1 MIKNKWTVK
10 IILLVT
16 VILAGLILCINSI
29 NGIPDA
35 ETNYKEIY
43 SAMLN
48 ANQEDN
54 LNWENETDF
63 EVNRE
68 EIQGGGFQVPKIEGR
83 AIYCTER
90 DVTLAMT
97 SAMWRGES
105 NEYTYYWSTPKV
117 ENIFNPANVDK
128 EGRIWSKELSKN
140 EIDAINS
147 TGDFVNSLDS
157 AIRTRGYYK
166 CSNNHTTISADKAY
180 VITADPCNQWTP
192 RKQIVMWM
200 LQITGGINVDNAE
213 TIIAKLKLDG
223 SKAEFVRSDIEAIK
237 QLYNE
242 AIKYGK
248 FKERVNNA
256 LSNDGNYATNLTDVD
271 NITSEY
277 YTSNSNK
284 YIKVGP
290 YTMKYVNGKY
300 LNEEIIFGGIG
311 GKVDNETLGL
321 YIQNGNQKIKV
332 NKIITDDKIANTKNF
347 RPCEESD
354 PVSGLY
360 VEHTTDFMR
369 PSSEKEFYILI
380 PKTELEADAKL
391 YAHFTWMEAK
401 GEECVKN
408 GISYQISEG
417 SLEKKNRI
425 TRLKP
430 NKDKKIKFEATF
442 TQQLTEFNG
451 ERELKEFTLDLG
463 TVQPPSKEGSY
474 YVSIRKIGEGGKGL
488 EGAEFLINGVSYGT
502 NEDGYIENEDGDILM
517 EQLINASGTETW
529 TVEEK
534 SAPEGYITQPLK
546 IVFNVYKVYNSTT
559 NTYEVDRIEIV
570 SSNSNAKVTFNK
582 ENKTITVQIKNIEK
596 PDPNNPNDL
605 LDTYEIKAK
614 KVDEQGKG
622 LAGAKFNITWPTGK
636 TSEATSNENGD
647 LVISGQ
653 TPILGLNSEEEDH
666 FKIEEIEAP
675 AGYKMING
683 AIEFDVKK
691 EKLITIDGTDKYGI
705 TGIINVN
712 APEGVTIELNGR
724 GEISIVI
731 PNQKDIKLISI
742 GGNVWED
749 AKTGKASLGDGI
761 NSTTNNVDKNLENIK
776 VSLYTEDMKLAELM
790 PADSVTNIYNRINPT
805 LTDANGNYKFEGVD
819 ESKKYYVVFEYDGQV
834 YMPTEYLA
842 KGISGD
848 TIQNYNSVEEML
860 GELTNIG
867 TGRDNGNSGSTGG
880 KNTGTGTNT
889 GSGKNTQTNTEWFE
903 KWKTNSKASELETN
917 TGKNTIEGRQTF
929 NNRFAEIGASPK
941 NYISKNT
948 LGISTYL
955 VEEEGI
961 YYNKSYTRLELMGY
975 TLKKTSK
982 GVAYVQDK
990 IQLVDGYKYNKYG
1003 TLDYDDNG
1011 AITSEWSEGL
1021 ISQKI
1026 KEFIVANGHYP
1037 NEAEKVRIYRSIVGD
1052 MNDDEAW
1059 NKLQF
1064 IEDCKMS
1071 ALTKSP
1077 FNSGIEYYP
1086 TNKNATFGTDLLTNY
1101 VNLGL
1106 WRRQEFNAQLTKD
1119 VVEVTTTSNGN
1130 SLTTPFNSKEKALY
1144 YIKDYMNDYTNAI
1157 KENNGKIN
1165 LAKQYADSQQGIYIN
1180 RLNAQYYYNK
1190 YYDRPIKQSE
1200 YMGQRNLEVEIKY
1213 RITVYNLSQSLETQI
1228 IEVVDYYDD
1237 SLQLTSAVV
1246 NTNGKNISNDKSSAV
1261 SESIY
1266 GQVTEKSFPG
1276 FNKVYIRLQNKQL
1289 ATGEGITIDLT
1300 YKVKRM
1306 ALQGFE
1312 GYINIGEKTNIAEI
1326 NGYKTYYSAN
1336 TSTPN
1341 RHGAIIGNNTTVAG
1355 LIDVN
1360 STPGNLETIEEITN
1374 GVINFEDDSD
1384 KTTATLT
1391 IDDGDDPTPPDSD
1404 TPPDSN
1410 TPIDSTNIISGCVWE
1425 DAKTGKA
1432 SLGNGIRDSGEKRI
1446 AGVKV
1451 ALCTREDKINDQLST
1466 GEKQVDWIQRYNEK
1480 NYNKYTY
1487 KVVKEETTD
1496 QNGEYSFKD
1505 VEKGDYY
1512 VLFGYGLDD
1521 ATVLTNN
1528 KENETNKIL
1537 GKTGSNTKSYN
1548 GQDYKSTIFQA
1559 GFENGYDI
1567 ENVDYDKS
1575 LNEAHVSKAIDDWA
1589 RVEEVNKYSKIQT
1602 NHIAEVLASPTKV
1615 PTYLGEQY
1623 GSDLM
1628 GRLVDELTTNTW
1640 KIAKTQKIKIEGRR
1654 GGEKIENVDLG
1665 LVERPITQ
1673 LQITNNVENVKVTLS
1688 DGSIVF
1694 DATQTAEA
1702 KGNEIKNVIWKS
1714 NRSTTKGITGGFI
1727 QLYLDEELMYGAT
1740 IQITYKMQINKLN
1753 DYVEYEGLEY
1763 YAKGRTNS
1771 ENKVESKA
1779 KKLVCYI
1786 PNKMQF
1792 NKTQSGDWNSITD
1805 INEIIP
1811 AEEKDGENIN
1821 NNLVNYRLKDT
1832 ISSQSNTISKIEADN
1847 INNKYS
1853 NKGYLDNEYLNNNM
1867 LTISQLITKEGAQGG
1882 YECKVEI
1889 VELENAVGRRM
1900 KTSIVGNF
1908 NPANDPVENDEAKAE
1923 NVAVMPPFGIGQVFY
1938 YILTIVIAGM
1948 LVVGIIFIKKKVLVK

>member
-54 LNWENETDF
+54 LNWGNETGF
-63 EVNRE
+63 EVDPDNL
-68 EIQGGGFQVPKIEGR
+68 QSNGFEVPKVEGR

-90 DVTLAMT
+90 GVTLAMN
-97 SAMWRGES
+97 SNMYRGTNTAYS
-105 NEYTYYWSTPKV
+105 YYNWGPKIV
-117 ENIFNPANVDK
+117 SNIFDPAN
-128 EGRIWSKELSKN
+128 GNLWSRKLTDT
-140 EIDAINS
+140 EIRAINNVK
-147 TGDFVNSLDS
+147 DFGLL
-157 AIRTRGYYK
+157 ATIRTRGYYK

-223 SKAEFVRSDIEAIK
+223 SKAKFVRSDIEAIK

-242 AIKYGK
+242 AKAYRR
-248 FKERVNNA
+248 FKNGVNKA
-256 LSNDGNYATNLTDVD
+256 LSNGGSYATNLTDVD
-271 NITSEY
+271 NMTSEY
-277 YTSNSNK
+277 YTSNSNE

-300 LNEEIIFGGIG
+300 KDEKIIFGGIG

-332 NKIITDDKIANTKNF
+332 EKIITNDNERNTKNF

-380 PKTELEADAKL
+380 PKTELEDDAKL

-401 GEECVKN
+401 GEKCVKN
-408 GISYQISEG
+408 GISYQISED
-417 SLEKKNRI
+417 SLKKSNGK
-425 TRLKP
+425 TKLKP
-430 NKDKKIKFEATF
+430 DANNKIEFEATF

-451 ERELKEFTLDLG
+451 ERKLKEFTLDLG

-474 YVSIRKIGEGGKGL
+474 SINMRKIDEKGDGL
-488 EGAEFLINGVSYGT
+488 EGAEFLINGLLTYVSDK
-502 NEDGYIENEDGDILM
+502 DGYILRSH
-517 EQLINASGTETW
+517 QVINASGTETW

-570 SSNSNAKVTFNK
+570 SANSNAKVTFNK
-582 ENKTITVQIKNIEK
+582 ENQTITVQIKNIKANPEN
-596 PDPNNPNDL
+596 PDDL

-614 KVDEQGKG
+614 KVNEQGNG

-653 TPILGLNSEEEDH
+653 TPMLELNSEGEDH

-691 EKLITIDGTDKYGI
+691 EKLIIIDGTDKYGI

-712 APEGVTIELNGR
+712 APEGVTIEINGR

-731 PNQKDIKLISI
+731 PNQKNIKLISI

-903 KWKTNSKASELETN
+903 KWKANSKASELETN

-982 GVAYVQDK
+982 GVTYVQDK

-1026 KEFIVANGHYP
+1026 KEFIVANRHYP

-1052 MNDDEAW
+1052 MNDNEAW

-1119 VVEVTTTSNGN
+1119 VVEVTTTNTKNGN
-1130 SLTTPFNSKEKALY
+1130 SDKTVFNGKTYALDS
-1144 YIKDYMNDYTNAI
+1144 IKDYINDYTNAI
-1157 KENNGKIN
+1157 KDNNGKIN

-1228 IEVVDYYDD
+1228 TEVVDYYDD

-1246 NTNGKNISNDKSSAV
+1246 NTNGKNISKDKSSAV

-1355 LIDVN
+1355 LVDVN

-1391 IDDGDDPTPPDSD
+1391 ITDDPTPPDH
-1404 TPPDSN
+1404 N

-1425 DAKTGKA
+1425 DAKTEKA
-1432 SLGNGIRDSGEKRI
+1432 SLGNGIRDSGEKGI

-1451 ALCTREDKINDQLST
+1451 ALCKKYERNDSTQQAAGDEKLGWIKEYNDK
-1466 GEKQVDWIQRYNEK
+1466 RYNKEYIYK
-1480 NYNKYTY
+1480 SVADEYTTGKDGKYSFE
-1487 KVVKEETTD
+1487 VKE
-1496 QNGEYSFKD
+1496 S
-1505 VEKGDYY
+1505 GDYY

-1521 ATVLTNN
+1521 ATVLTND
-1528 KENETNKIL
+1528 EDNETNKIL

-1640 KIAKTQKIKIEGRR
+1640 KIAKTQKIKIEGRKN
-1654 GGEKIENVDLG
+1654 GEKIENVDLG

-1702 KGNEIKNVIWKS
+1702 TKGNETKNVIWKS

-1740 IQITYKMQINKLN
+1740 IQITYKMQINELN

-1771 ENKVESKA
+1771 GIKVESKA

-1792 NKTQSGDWNSITD
+1792 NKTQSGDWNAITD

-1847 INNKYS
+1847 INNA
-1853 NKGYLDNEYLNNNM
+1853 YLNNNM
-1867 LTISQLITKEGAQGG
+1867 LTISQLITKESAQGG

-1900 KTSIVGNF
+1900 ETSIVGNF

-1923 NVAVMPPFGIGQVFY
+1923 DVAVMPPFGIGQVFY
-1938 YILTIVIAGM
+1938 YVLTIVIAGM

>member
-54 LNWENETDF
+54 LNWGNETGF
-63 EVNRE
+63 EVDPDN
-68 EIQGGGFQVPKIEGR
+68 IQSNGFEVPKVEGR
-83 AIYCTER
+83 AIYCTQR
-90 DVTLAMT
+90 GVSLAMT

-105 NEYTYYWSTPKV
+105 DAYTYYWSKPKV
-117 ENIFNPANVDK
+117 ENIFNPAN
-128 EGRIWSKELSKN
+128 GMWSKTLTDD
-140 EIDAINS
+140 EIKAINNVK
-147 TGDFVNSLDS
+147 DFGLL
-157 AIRTRGYYK
+157 ATIRTRGYYK

-200 LQITGGINVDNAE
+200 LIDGGVNTENAE
-213 TIIAKLKLDG
+213 TIIERLDIDG
-223 SKAEFVRSDIEAIK
+223 GKAQFVRDNVDAIK
-237 QLYNE
+237 QLYYE
-242 AIKYGK
+242 AIAYGK

-277 YTSNSNK
+277 YPSNSK
-284 YIKVGP
+284 EYIKVGP

-300 LNEEIIFGGIG
+300 KDEKIIFGGIG

-332 NKIITDDKIANTKNF
+332 NKIITDDEVNNTKNF
-347 RPCEESD
+347 KPCEESD

-360 VEHTTDFMR
+360 VEHTKTAMK

-401 GEECVKN
+401 GEKCVKN
-408 GISYQISEG
+408 GISYKISED
-417 SLEKKNRI
+417 SLKKINGK
-425 TRLKP
+425 TKLKP
-430 NKDKKIKFEATF
+430 DANKKIEFEATF

-451 ERELKEFTLDLG
+451 ERKLKEFTLDLG

-502 NEDGYIENEDGDILM
+502 NEDGYIENEDEDILM

-790 PADSVTNIYNRINPT
+790 PDDSVTNIYNRINPT

-867 TGRDNGNSGSTGG
+867 TGRDNGNSGSAGG

-903 KWKTNSKASELETN
+903 KWKANSKASEFETN

-1144 YIKDYMNDYTNAI
+1144 YIKYYMNDYTNAI
-1157 KENNGKIN
+1157 KDNNGKIN

-1228 IEVVDYYDD
+1228 TEVVDYYDD

-1246 NTNGKNISNDKSSAV
+1246 NTNGKNISKDKSSAV

-1391 IDDGDDPTPPDSD
+1391 IDDGDDPTPPDS
-1404 TPPDSN
+1404 N
-1410 TPIDSTNIISGCVWE
+1410 TPIDSTNIIDGCVWE
-1425 DAKTGKA
+1425 DNNK
-1432 SLGNGIRDSGEKRI
+1432 NGIRDSGEEKI

-1451 ALCTREDKINDQLST
+1451 ALCTRINDQLGT

-1521 ATVLTNN
+1521 ATILTNN

-1559 GFENGYDI
+1559 NLENGEYDLEKI
-1567 ENVDYDKS
+1567 REYDKN
-1575 LNEAHVSKAIDDWA
+1575 LNDKYVSDAIDDWD
-1589 RVEEVNKYSKIQT
+1589 RVKEVNEYSKIQT

-1640 KIAKTQKIKIEGRR
+1640 KIAKTPKIEVTEVK
-1654 GGEKIENVDLG
+1654 GGERIPNVDLG

-1702 KGNEIKNVIWKS
+1702 TKGNEIKNVIWKS
-1714 NRSTTKGITGGFI
+1714 NRIATKGITGGFI

-1740 IQITYKMQINKLN
+1740 IQIMYKMQINELKN
-1753 DYVEYEGLEY
+1753 YVEYEGLEY
-1763 YAKGRTNS
+1763 YAKDRTNS
-1771 ENKVESKA
+1771 GTKVESGA

-1792 NKTQSGDWNSITD
+1792 NKTQSGNWNAITD

-1811 AEEKDGENIN
+1811 AEEKDDENIN

-1832 ISSQSNTISKIEADN
+1832 ISSQSNTICKIERPDN
-1847 INNKYS
+1847 TEDK
-1853 NKGYLDNEYLNNNM
+1853 KAYLDNDYLNNNM

-1900 KTSIVGNF
+1900 ETSIVGNF

-1938 YILTIVIAGM
+1938 YVLTVVIAGM

>member
-54 LNWENETDF
+54 LNWGNETGF
-63 EVNRE
+63 EVDPDNL
-68 EIQGGGFQVPKIEGR
+68 QSNGFEVPKVEGR

-90 DVTLAMT
+90 GVTLAMN
-97 SAMWRGES
+97 SNMYRGTNTAYS
-105 NEYTYYWSTPKV
+105 YYNWGPKIV
-117 ENIFNPANVDK
+117 SNIFDPAN
-128 EGRIWSKELSKN
+128 GNLWSRKLTDT
-140 EIDAINS
+140 EIRAINNVK
-147 TGDFVNSLDS
+147 DFGLL
-157 AIRTRGYYK
+157 ATIRTRGYYK

-223 SKAEFVRSDIEAIK
+223 SKAKFVRSDIEAIK

-242 AIKYGK
+242 AKAYRR
-248 FKERVNNA
+248 FKNGVNKA
-256 LSNDGNYATNLTDVD
+256 LSNGGSYATNLTDVD
-271 NITSEY
+271 NMTSEY
-277 YTSNSNK
+277 YTSNSNE

-300 LNEEIIFGGIG
+300 KDEKIIFGGIG

-332 NKIITDDKIANTKNF
+332 EKIITNDNERNTKNF

-380 PKTELEADAKL
+380 PKTELEDDAKL

-401 GEECVKN
+401 GEKCVKN
-408 GISYQISEG
+408 GISYQISED
-417 SLEKKNRI
+417 SLKKSNGK
-425 TRLKP
+425 TKLKP
-430 NKDKKIKFEATF
+430 DANNKIEFEATF

-451 ERELKEFTLDLG
+451 ERKLKEFTLDLG

-474 YVSIRKIGEGGKGL
+474 SINMRKI
-488 EGAEFLINGVSYGT
+488 
-502 NEDGYIENEDGDILM
+502 
-517 EQLINASGTETW
+517 
-529 TVEEK
+529 
-534 SAPEGYITQPLK
+534 
-546 IVFNVYKVYNSTT
+546 
-559 NTYEVDRIEIV
+559 
-570 SSNSNAKVTFNK
+570 
-582 ENKTITVQIKNIEK
+582 
-596 PDPNNPNDL
+596 
-605 LDTYEIKAK
+605 
-614 KVDEQGKG
+614 DEQGNG

-653 TPILGLNSEEEDH
+653 TPMLGLNSEGEDH

-790 PADSVTNIYNRINPT
+790 PDDSVTNIYNRINPT

-903 KWKTNSKASELETN
+903 KWKANSKASEYETN
-917 TGKNTIEGRQTF
+917 TGRITIEGRQTF

-1052 MNDDEAW
+1052 MNDNEAW

-1144 YIKDYMNDYTNAI
+1144 NIKDYMNDYTNAI
-1157 KENNGKIN
+1157 KDNNGKIN

-1200 YMGQRNLEVEIKY
+1200 YIGQRNLEVEIKY

-1228 IEVVDYYDD
+1228 TEVVDYYDD

-1246 NTNGKNISNDKSSAV
+1246 NTNGKNISKDKSSAV

-1312 GYINIGEKTNIAEI
+1312 GYVNIGEKTNIAEI

-1355 LIDVN
+1355 LVDVN

-1391 IDDGDDPTPPDSD
+1391 ITDDPTPPDPD
-1404 TPPDSN
+1404 TPPDPN

-1425 DAKTGKA
+1425 DNNK
-1432 SLGNGIRDSGEKRI
+1432 NGIRDSGEEKI

-1451 ALCTREDKINDQLST
+1451 ALCTRINDQLGA

-1496 QNGEYSFKD
+1496 QNGEYRFKD
-1505 VEKGDYY
+1505 VEKGYYY

-1559 GFENGYDI
+1559 NLENGEYDLEKI
-1567 ENVDYDKS
+1567 KEYDKN
-1575 LNEAHVSKAIDDWA
+1575 LNDKYVSDAIDDWE
-1589 RVEEVNKYSKIQT
+1589 RVKEVNEYSKIQT

-1640 KIAKTQKIKIEGRR
+1640 KIAKTPKIEVTEVK
-1654 GGEKIENVDLG
+1654 GGERIPNVDLG
-1665 LVERPITQ
+1665 LVERPKTQ

-1702 KGNEIKNVIWKS
+1702 TKGNETKNVIWKS
-1714 NRSTTKGITGGFI
+1714 NRSATKGITGGFI

-1740 IQITYKMQINKLN
+1740 IQITYKMQINELN

-1771 ENKVESKA
+1771 GIKVESKA

-1792 NKTQSGDWNSITD
+1792 NKTQSGDWNAITD

-1847 INNKYS
+1847 INNA
-1853 NKGYLDNEYLNNNM
+1853 YLNNNM

-1900 KTSIVGNF
+1900 ETSIVGNF

-1923 NVAVMPPFGIGQVFY
+1923 DVAVMPPFGIGQVFY
-1938 YILTIVIAGM
+1938 YVLTIVIAGM

>member
-54 LNWENETDF
+54 LNWGNETGF
-63 EVNRE
+63 EVDPDN
-68 EIQGGGFQVPKIEGR
+68 IQSNGFEVPKVEGR

-90 DVTLAMT
+90 GVTLAMN
-97 SAMWRGES
+97 SNMYRGTNKAYS
-105 NEYTYYWSTPKV
+105 YYNWGPKIV
-117 ENIFNPANVDK
+117 SNIFDPAN
-128 EGRIWSKELSKN
+128 GMWSKTLTDD
-140 EIDAINS
+140 EIEAINNVK
-147 TGDFVNSLDS
+147 DFGLL
-157 AIRTRGYYK
+157 ATIRTRGYYK

-200 LQITGGINVDNAE
+200 LIDGGVNTENAE
-213 TIIAKLKLDG
+213 TIIERLDIDG
-223 SKAEFVRSDIEAIK
+223 GKAQFVRDNVDAIK
-237 QLYNE
+237 QLYYE
-242 AIKYGK
+242 AIAYGK

-277 YTSNSNK
+277 YPSNSK
-284 YIKVGP
+284 EYIKVGP

-300 LNEEIIFGGIG
+300 KDEKIIFGGIG

-332 NKIITDDKIANTKNF
+332 NKIITDDEVNNTKNF
-347 RPCEESD
+347 KPCEESD

-360 VEHTTDFMR
+360 VEHTKTAMK

-401 GEECVKN
+401 GEKCVKN
-408 GISYQISEG
+408 GISYQISED
-417 SLEKKNRI
+417 SLKKSNGK
-425 TRLKP
+425 TKLKP
-430 NKDKKIKFEATF
+430 DANKKIEFEATF

-451 ERELKEFTLDLG
+451 ERKLKEFTLDLG

-474 YVSIRKIGEGGKGL
+474 SINMRKIYEDENGVEHGL
-488 EGAEFLINGVSYGT
+488 EGAKFLINGLLTYVSD
-502 NEDGYIENEDGDILM
+502 EDGYILRGQQI
-517 EQLINASGTETW
+517 INASGTETW

-534 SAPEGYITQPLK
+534 IAPAGYIVQPLK

-570 SSNSNAKVTFNK
+570 SSNSNAEVTFNK
-582 ENKTITVQIKNIEK
+582 EDQTITVKIKNIK
-596 PDPNNPNDL
+596 NPNPDNPDDL
-605 LDTYEIKAK
+605 LNTYKIKAK
-614 KVDEQGKG
+614 KVDEQGNG
-622 LAGAKFNITWPTGK
+622 LAGAKFKITWPTGK

-653 TPILGLNSEEEDH
+653 TPTLLLNSEGEDH

-705 TGIINVN
+705 TIVNVN
-712 APEGVTIELNGR
+712 TPEGVIIGLSGS

-731 PNQKDIKLISI
+731 SNQKDIPLISI

-790 PADSVTNIYNRINPT
+790 PDDSVTNIYNRINPT

-1355 LIDVN
+1355 LVDVN

-1391 IDDGDDPTPPDSD
+1391 ITDDPTPPDPD
-1404 TPPDSN
+1404 TPPDPN

-1505 VEKGDYY
+1505 VKKGDYY

-1521 ATVLTNN
+1521 ATILTNN

-1559 GFENGYDI
+1559 NLENGEYDLEEI
-1567 ENVDYDKS
+1567 KEYDKN
-1575 LNEAHVSKAIDDWA
+1575 LNDKYVSDAIDDWD
-1589 RVEEVNKYSKIQT
+1589 RVKEVNEYSKIQT

-1623 GSDLM
+1623 GSNLM

-1640 KIAKTQKIKIEGRR
+1640 KIAKTPKIEVTEVK
-1654 GGEKIENVDLG
+1654 GGERIPNVDLG

-1702 KGNEIKNVIWKS
+1702 TKNVIWKS
-1714 NRSTTKGITGGFI
+1714 NRIATKGITGGFI

-1740 IQITYKMQINKLN
+1740 IQITYKMQINEKN
-1753 DYVEYEGLEY
+1753 DDYVEYEGLEY

-1771 ENKVESKA
+1771 GIKVESKA

-1832 ISSQSNTISKIEADN
+1832 ISSQSNTISKIEANN
-1847 INNKYS
+1847 IN
-1853 NKGYLDNEYLNNNM
+1853 NEYLNHNM

-1900 KTSIVGNF
+1900 ETSIVGNF
-1908 NPANDPVENDEAKAE
+1908 NPANNPVENDEAKAE
-1923 NVAVMPPFGIGQVFY
+1923 DVAVMPPFGIGQVFY

>member
-54 LNWENETDF
+54 LNWGNETGF
-63 EVNRE
+63 EVDPDNL
-68 EIQGGGFQVPKIEGR
+68 QSNGFEVPKVEGR

-90 DVTLAMT
+90 GVTLAMN
-97 SAMWRGES
+97 SNMYRGTNTAYS
-105 NEYTYYWSTPKV
+105 YYNWGPKIV
-117 ENIFNPANVDK
+117 SNIFDPAN
-128 EGRIWSKELSKN
+128 GMWSKTLTDD
-140 EIDAINS
+140 EIKAINNVK
-147 TGDFVNSLDS
+147 DFGLL
-157 AIRTRGYYK
+157 ATIRTRGYYK

-242 AIKYGK
+242 AKAYRR
-248 FKERVNNA
+248 FKNGVNKA
-256 LSNDGNYATNLTDVD
+256 LSNGGSYATNLTDVD

-277 YTSNSNK
+277 YTSNSNE

-300 LNEEIIFGGIG
+300 KDEKIIFGGIG

-332 NKIITDDKIANTKNF
+332 EKIITNDNERNTKNF
-347 RPCEESD
+347 KPCEESD

-401 GEECVKN
+401 GEKCVKN
-408 GISYQISEG
+408 GISYQISED
-417 SLEKKNRI
+417 SLKKINGK
-425 TRLKP
+425 TKLKP
-430 NKDKKIKFEATF
+430 DANNKIEFEATF

-451 ERELKEFTLDLG
+451 ERKLKEFTLDLG

-474 YVSIRKIGEGGKGL
+474 SINMRKIDENGKGL
-488 EGAEFLINGVSYGT
+488 EGAEFLINGLLTYVSDK
-502 NEDGYIENEDGDILM
+502 DGYILRGH
-517 EQLINASGTETW
+517 QVINASGTETW

-534 SAPEGYITQPLK
+534 SAPVGYIVQPLK

-570 SSNSNAKVTFNK
+570 SSNSNAEVTFNK
-582 ENKTITVQIKNIEK
+582 EDQTITVQIKNIKANPEN
-596 PDPNNPNDL
+596 PDDL

-614 KVDEQGKG
+614 KVNEQGNG

-653 TPILGLNSEEEDH
+653 TPILGLNSEGEDH

-903 KWKTNSKASELETN
+903 KWKANSKASEYETN
-917 TGKNTIEGRQTF
+917 TGRITIEGRQTF

-1052 MNDDEAW
+1052 MNDNEAW

-1144 YIKDYMNDYTNAI
+1144 NIKDYMNDYTNAI
-1157 KENNGKIN
+1157 KDNNGKIN

-1228 IEVVDYYDD
+1228 TEVVDYYDD

-1246 NTNGKNISNDKSSAV
+1246 NTNGKNISKDKSSAV

-1306 ALQGFE
+1306 TLQGFE

-1355 LIDVN
+1355 LVDVN

-1391 IDDGDDPTPPDSD
+1391 ITDDPTPPDPD
-1404 TPPDSN
+1404 TPPDPN
-1410 TPIDSTNIISGCVWE
+1410 TPIYSTNIISGCVWE
-1425 DAKTGKA
+1425 DNNK
-1432 SLGNGIRDSGEKRI
+1432 NGIRDSGEEKI

-1451 ALCTREDKINDQLST
+1451 ALCTRINDQLGT

-1496 QNGEYSFKD
+1496 QNGEYRFKD
-1505 VEKGDYY
+1505 VEKGYYY

-1559 GFENGYDI
+1559 NLENGEYDLEKI
-1567 ENVDYDKS
+1567 KEYDKN
-1575 LNEAHVSKAIDDWA
+1575 LNDKYVSDAIDDWE
-1589 RVEEVNKYSKIQT
+1589 RVKEVNEYSKIQT

-1640 KIAKTQKIKIEGRR
+1640 KIAKTPKIEVTEVKD
-1654 GGEKIENVDLG
+1654 GERIPNVDLG
-1665 LVERPITQ
+1665 LVERPKTQ

-1702 KGNEIKNVIWKS
+1702 TKGNETKNVIWKS

-1740 IQITYKMQINKLN
+1740 IQITYKMQINEKN
-1753 DYVEYEGLEY
+1753 DDYVEYEGLEY

-1771 ENKVESKA
+1771 GIKVESKA

-1792 NKTQSGDWNSITD
+1792 NKTQSGDWNAITD

-1847 INNKYS
+1847 INNA
-1853 NKGYLDNEYLNNNM
+1853 YLNNNM
-1867 LTISQLITKEGAQGG
+1867 LTISQLITKESAQGG

-1900 KTSIVGNF
+1900 ETSIVGNF

-1923 NVAVMPPFGIGQVFY
+1923 DVAVMPPFGIGQVFY
-1938 YILTIVIAGM
+1938 YVLTIVIAGM

>member
-54 LNWENETDF
+54 LNWGNETGF
-63 EVNRE
+63 EVDPDN
-68 EIQGGGFQVPKIEGR
+68 IQSNGFEVPKVEGR
-83 AIYCTER
+83 AIYCTQR

-105 NEYTYYWSTPKV
+105 SAYTYYWSTPKV
-117 ENIFNPANVDK
+117 EDIFNPAN
-128 EGRIWSKELSKN
+128 GNLWSRKLTDT
-140 EIDAINS
+140 EISAINN
-147 TGDFVNSLDS
+147 VNNFGLP
-157 AIRTRGYYK
+157 ATIRTRGYYK

-242 AIKYGK
+242 AKAYRR
-248 FKERVNNA
+248 FKNGVNKA
-256 LSNDGNYATNLTDVD
+256 LSNGGSYATNLTDVD

-277 YTSNSNK
+277 YTSNSNE

-300 LNEEIIFGGIG
+300 KDEKIIFGGIG

-332 NKIITDDKIANTKNF
+332 EKIITNDNERNTKNF
-347 RPCEESD
+347 KPCEESD

-401 GEECVKN
+401 GEKCVKN
-408 GISYQISEG
+408 GISYQISED
-417 SLEKKNRI
+417 SLKKINGK
-425 TRLKP
+425 TKLKP
-430 NKDKKIKFEATF
+430 DANNKIEFEATF

-474 YVSIRKIGEGGKGL
+474 SINIRKIYEDENGVEHGL
-488 EGAEFLINGVSYGT
+488 EGAEFLINGLLTYVSDK
-502 NEDGYIENEDGDILM
+502 DGFILRSH
-517 EQLINASGTETW
+517 QVINASGTETW

-570 SSNSNAKVTFNK
+570 SANSNAKVTFNK
-582 ENKTITVQIKNIEK
+582 EDQTITVQIKNIKANPEN
-596 PDPNNPNDL
+596 PDDL

-614 KVDEQGKG
+614 KVNEQGNG

-653 TPILGLNSEEEDH
+653 TPILGLNSEGEDH

-867 TGRDNGNSGSTGG
+867 TGRDNGNSGSAGG

-903 KWKTNSKASELETN
+903 KWKANSKASEFETN

-1052 MNDDEAW
+1052 MNDNEAW

-1119 VVEVTTTSNGN
+1119 VVEVTTTNTKNGN
-1130 SLTTPFNSKEKALY
+1130 SDKTVFNGKTYALDS
-1144 YIKDYMNDYTNAI
+1144 IKDYINDYTNAI
-1157 KENNGKIN
+1157 KDNNGKIN

-1228 IEVVDYYDD
+1228 TEVVDYYDD

-1246 NTNGKNISNDKSSAV
+1246 NTNGKNISKDKSSAV

-1355 LIDVN
+1355 LVDVN

-1391 IDDGDDPTPPDSD
+1391 ITDDGDDPTPPDN
-1404 TPPDSN
+1404 PNNP
-1410 TPIDSTNIISGCVWE
+1410 TPIDSTNTISGCVWE
-1425 DAKTGKA
+1425 DNNK
-1432 SLGNGIRDSGEKRI
+1432 NGIRDSGEEKI

-1451 ALCTREDKINDQLST
+1451 ALCKKYERDDGTQQVAGDEKLGWIKEYNDKLKLYNKEYIYKSVGEYTT
-1466 GEKQVDWIQRYNEK
+1466 GEDG
-1480 NYNKYTY
+1480 TY
-1487 KVVKEETTD
+1487 SFEVKE
-1496 QNGEYSFKD
+1496 S
-1505 VEKGDYY
+1505 GDYY

-1521 ATVLTNN
+1521 ATVLTND
-1528 KENETNKIL
+1528 EDNETYKVL
-1537 GKTGSNTKSYN
+1537 VERRGKNEKSYN

-1575 LNEAHVSKAIDDWA
+1575 LNEAHVSKAIDDWD
-1589 RVEEVNKYSKIQT
+1589 RVKEVNKYSKIQT

-1740 IQITYKMQINKLN
+1740 IQITYKMQINELN

-1900 KTSIVGNF
+1900 ETSIVGNF

-1938 YILTIVIAGM
+1938 YVLTIVIAGM

>member
-54 LNWENETDF
+54 LNWGNETGF
-63 EVNRE
+63 EVDPDN
-68 EIQGGGFQVPKIEGR
+68 IQGNGFEVPKVEGR
-83 AIYCTER
+83 AIYCTQR
-90 DVTLAMT
+90 RVTLAMT

-105 NEYTYYWSTPKV
+105 NAYTYYWSTPKV
-117 ENIFNPANVDK
+117 ENIFKPANENLWSKKLDDK
-128 EGRIWSKELSKN
+128 EIE
-140 EIDAINS
+140 AINNVENFGASIKS
-147 TGDFVNSLDS
+147 T
-157 AIRTRGYYK
+157 IRTRGYYE
-166 CSNNHTTISADKAY
+166 CGNNHTTISADKAY
-180 VITADPCNQWTP
+180 VITAEPCNQWTP

-200 LQITGGINVDNAE
+200 LIDGGVNTENAE
-213 TIIAKLKLDG
+213 TIIARLDIDG
-223 SKAEFVRSDIEAIK
+223 GKAQFVRDNVDAIK

-332 NKIITDDKIANTKNF
+332 EKIITNDNERNTKNF

-417 SLEKKNRI
+417 SLEKENGI

-430 NKDKKIKFEATF
+430 NKDKKIKFEAAF

-474 YVSIRKIGEGGKGL
+474 SINMRKIYEDENGVEHGL
-488 EGAEFLINGVSYGT
+488 EGAEFLINGLLTYVSDK
-502 NEDGYIENEDGDILM
+502 DGFILRSH
-517 EQLINASGTETW
+517 QVINASGTETW

-570 SSNSNAKVTFNK
+570 SANSNAKVTFNK
-582 ENKTITVQIKNIEK
+582 ENQTITVQIKNIEK

-614 KVDEQGKG
+614 KVNEQGNG

-653 TPILGLNSEEEDH
+653 TPRLGLNSEGEDH

-761 NSTTNNVDKNLENIK
+761 NSTTNNVDKKLENIK

-790 PADSVTNIYNRINPT
+790 PDDSVTNIYNRINPT
-805 LTDANGNYKFEGVD
+805 LTDANGNYKFEGVCVD

-903 KWKTNSKASELETN
+903 KWKANSKASELETN

-1011 AITSEWSEGL
+1011 AITNEWSEGL
-1021 ISQKI
+1021 ISKKI

-1086 TNKNATFGTDLLTNY
+1086 TDKNATFGTDLLTNY

-1119 VVEVTTTSNGN
+1119 VVEVTTTNTKNGN
-1130 SLTTPFNSKEKALY
+1130 SDKTVFNGKTYALDS
-1144 YIKDYMNDYTNAI
+1144 IKDYMNDYTNAI
-1157 KENNGKIN
+1157 NNSGKIN
-1165 LAKQYADSQQGIYIN
+1165 LAKQYADSQRGIYIN

-1190 YYDRPIKQSE
+1190 YYDRPIMSQTDL
-1200 YMGQRNLEVEIKY
+1200 NVEIKY
-1213 RITVYNLSQSLETQI
+1213 RITIYNLSQSLETQI

-1237 SLQLTSAVV
+1237 SLFLKSAVV
-1246 NTNGKNISNDKSSAV
+1246 NTDGKNISNDKSSAKP
-1261 SESIY
+1261 ESKY
-1266 GQVTEKSFPG
+1266 GPVTEKSFAG
-1276 FNKVYIRLQNKQL
+1276 FNKAYIRLQNKQL
-1289 ATGEGITIDLT
+1289 ATGEAITIDLT
-1300 YKVKRM
+1300 YEVKRM
-1306 ALQGFE
+1306 ALQGFQ
-1312 GYINIGEKTNIAEI
+1312 GYVNIGEKTNIAEI
-1326 NGYKTYYSAN
+1326 NGYKTYYSEN

-1341 RHGAIIGNNTTVAG
+1341 RHGEIIGNNTTVAG

-1391 IDDGDDPTPPDSD
+1391 ITDDGDDPTPPD
-1404 TPPDSN
+1404 PN
-1410 TPIDSTNIISGCVWE
+1410 TPIDSTNTISGCVWE
-1425 DAKTGKA
+1425 DNNK
-1432 SLGNGIRDSGEKRI
+1432 NGIRDSGEEKEKI

-1451 ALCTREDKINDQLST
+1451 ALCKKYERNDSTQQAAGDEKLGWIKEYNDKRYNKEYIYKSVADEYTT
-1466 GEKQVDWIQRYNEK
+1466 GEDG
-1480 NYNKYTY
+1480 KYSFE
-1487 KVVKEETTD
+1487 VKE
-1496 QNGEYSFKD
+1496 S
-1505 VEKGDYY
+1505 GDYY

-1640 KIAKTQKIKIEGRR
+1640 KIAKTQKIKIEGRKN
-1654 GGEKIENVDLG
+1654 GEKIENVDLG

-1702 KGNEIKNVIWKS
+1702 TKGNETKNVIWKS

-1740 IQITYKMQINKLN
+1740 IQITYKMQINELN

-1771 ENKVESKA
+1771 GIKVESKA

-1792 NKTQSGDWNSITD
+1792 NKTQSGDWNAITD

-1847 INNKYS
+1847 INNA
-1853 NKGYLDNEYLNNNM
+1853 YLNNNM
-1867 LTISQLITKEGAQGG
+1867 LTISQLITKESAQGG

-1900 KTSIVGNF
+1900 ETSIVGNF

-1923 NVAVMPPFGIGQVFY
+1923 DVAVMPPFGIGQVFY
-1938 YILTIVIAGM
+1938 YVLTIVIAGM

>member
-54 LNWENETDF
+54 LNWGNETGF
-63 EVNRE
+63 EVDPDNM
-68 EIQGGGFQVPKIEGR
+68 QSNGFEVPKVEGR

-90 DVTLAMT
+90 GVTLAMN
-97 SAMWRGES
+97 SNMYRGTNTAYS
-105 NEYTYYWSTPKV
+105 YYNWGPKIV
-117 ENIFNPANVDK
+117 SNIFDPAN
-128 EGRIWSKELSKN
+128 GNLWSRELTDT
-140 EIDAINS
+140 EISAINNVK
-147 TGDFVNSLDS
+147 DFGLL
-157 AIRTRGYYK
+157 ATIRTRGYYK

-242 AIKYGK
+242 AKAYRR
-248 FKERVNNA
+248 FKNGVNKA
-256 LSNDGNYATNLTDVD
+256 LSNGGSYATNLTDVD

-277 YTSNSNK
+277 YTSNSNE

-300 LNEEIIFGGIG
+300 KDEKIIFGGIG

-332 NKIITDDKIANTKNF
+332 EKIITNDNERNTKNF

-380 PKTELEADAKL
+380 PKTELEDDAKL

-401 GEECVKN
+401 GEKCVKN
-408 GISYQISEG
+408 GISYQISED
-417 SLEKKNRI
+417 SLKKSNGK
-425 TRLKP
+425 TKLKP
-430 NKDKKIKFEATF
+430 DANKKIEFEATF

-451 ERELKEFTLDLG
+451 ERKLKEFTLDLG

-474 YVSIRKIGEGGKGL
+474 SINMRKIDEKGDGL
-488 EGAEFLINGVSYGT
+488 EGAEFLINGLLTYVSDK
-502 NEDGYIENEDGDILM
+502 DGYILRSH
-517 EQLINASGTETW
+517 QVINASGTETW

-582 ENKTITVQIKNIEK
+582 ENQTITVQIKNIKANPEN
-596 PDPNNPNDL
+596 PDDL

-614 KVDEQGKG
+614 KVNEQGNG

-653 TPILGLNSEEEDH
+653 TPMLGLNSEGEDH

-790 PADSVTNIYNRINPT
+790 PDDSVTNIYNRINPT

-848 TIQNYNSVEEML
+848 TIQNYNSVEEIL

-903 KWKTNSKASELETN
+903 KWKANSKASEYETN
-917 TGKNTIEGRQTF
+917 TGRITIEGRQTF

-1052 MNDDEAW
+1052 MNDNEAW

-1144 YIKDYMNDYTNAI
+1144 NIKDYMNDYTNAI
-1157 KENNGKIN
+1157 KDNNGKIN

-1228 IEVVDYYDD
+1228 TEVVDYYDD

-1246 NTNGKNISNDKSSAV
+1246 NTNGKNISKDKSSAV

-1355 LIDVN
+1355 LVDVN

-1391 IDDGDDPTPPDSD
+1391 ITDDPTPPD
-1404 TPPDSN
+1404 PN

-1425 DAKTGKA
+1425 DNNK
-1432 SLGNGIRDSGEKRI
+1432 NGIRDLGEEKI

-1451 ALCTREDKINDQLST
+1451 ALCTRINDQLDT

-1521 ATVLTNN
+1521 ATILTNN

-1559 GFENGYDI
+1559 NLENGEYDLEKI
-1567 ENVDYDKS
+1567 REYDKN
-1575 LNEAHVSKAIDDWA
+1575 LNDKYVSDAIDDWD
-1589 RVEEVNKYSKIQT
+1589 RVKEVNEYSKIQT

-1640 KIAKTQKIKIEGRR
+1640 KIAKTPKIEVTEVK
-1654 GGEKIENVDLG
+1654 GGERIPNVDLG

-1702 KGNEIKNVIWKS
+1702 TKGNEIKNVIWKS
-1714 NRSTTKGITGGFI
+1714 NRIATKGITGGFI

-1740 IQITYKMQINKLN
+1740 IQIMYKMQINELKN
-1753 DYVEYEGLEY
+1753 YVEYEGLEY
-1763 YAKGRTNS
+1763 YAKDRTNS
-1771 ENKVESKA
+1771 GTKVESGA

-1792 NKTQSGDWNSITD
+1792 NKTQSGNWNAITD

-1811 AEEKDGENIN
+1811 AEEKDDENIN

-1832 ISSQSNTISKIEADN
+1832 ISSQSNTICKIERPDN
-1847 INNKYS
+1847 TEDK
-1853 NKGYLDNEYLNNNM
+1853 KAYLDNDYLNNNM

-1900 KTSIVGNF
+1900 ETSIVGNF

-1938 YILTIVIAGM
+1938 YVLTVVIAGM

>member
-35 ETNYKEIY
+35 ETNYKEVY

-54 LNWENETDF
+54 LNWGNETGF
-63 EVNRE
+63 EVDPDN
-68 EIQGGGFQVPKIEGR
+68 IQSNGFEVPKVEGR

-90 DVTLAMT
+90 GVTLAMN
-97 SAMWRGES
+97 SNMYRGTNKAYS
-105 NEYTYYWSTPKV
+105 YYNWGPKIV
-117 ENIFNPANVDK
+117 SNIFDPAN
-128 EGRIWSKELSKN
+128 GMWSKTLTDD
-140 EIDAINS
+140 EIEAINNVK
-147 TGDFVNSLDS
+147 DFGLL
-157 AIRTRGYYK
+157 ATIRTRGYYK

-200 LQITGGINVDNAE
+200 LIDGGVNTENAE
-213 TIIAKLKLDG
+213 TIIERLDIDG
-223 SKAEFVRSDIEAIK
+223 GKAQFVRDNVDAIK
-237 QLYNE
+237 QLYYE
-242 AIKYGK
+242 AIAYGK

-277 YTSNSNK
+277 YPSNSK
-284 YIKVGP
+284 EYIKVGP

-300 LNEEIIFGGIG
+300 KDEKIIFGGIG

-332 NKIITDDKIANTKNF
+332 NKIITDDEVNNTKNF
-347 RPCEESD
+347 KPCEESD

-360 VEHTTDFMR
+360 VEHTKTAMK

-401 GEECVKN
+401 GEKCVKN
-408 GISYQISEG
+408 GISYQISED
-417 SLEKKNRI
+417 SLKKSNGK
-425 TRLKP
+425 TKLKP
-430 NKDKKIKFEATF
+430 DANKKIEFEATF

-451 ERELKEFTLDLG
+451 ERKLKEFTLDLG

-474 YVSIRKIGEGGKGL
+474 SINMRKIYEDENGVEHGL
-488 EGAEFLINGVSYGT
+488 EGAEFLINGLLTYVSD
-502 NEDGYIENEDGDILM
+502 EDGYILRGQQI
-517 EQLINASGTETW
+517 INASGTETW

-534 SAPEGYITQPLK
+534 IAPAGYIVQPLK

-570 SSNSNAKVTFNK
+570 SSNSNAEVTFNK
-582 ENKTITVQIKNIEK
+582 EDQTITVKIKNIK
-596 PDPNNPNDL
+596 NPNPDNPDDL
-605 LDTYEIKAK
+605 LNTYKIKAK
-614 KVDEQGKG
+614 KVDEQGNG
-622 LAGAKFNITWPTGK
+622 LAGAKFKITWPTGK

-653 TPILGLNSEEEDH
+653 TPTLLLNSEGEDH

-705 TGIINVN
+705 TIVNVN
-712 APEGVTIELNGR
+712 TPEGVIIGLSGS

-731 PNQKDIKLISI
+731 SNQKDIPLISI

-790 PADSVTNIYNRINPT
+790 PDDSVTNIYNRINPT

-903 KWKTNSKASELETN
+903 KWKANSKASELETN

-990 IQLVDGYKYNKYG
+990 IQLVDGYKYNQYG

-1228 IEVVDYYDD
+1228 TEVVDYYDD

-1306 ALQGFE
+1306 ALQGFG
-1312 GYINIGEKTNIAEI
+1312 GYINIGEKNNIAEI

-1355 LIDVN
+1355 LVDVN

-1391 IDDGDDPTPPDSD
+1391 IDDGDDPT
-1404 TPPDSN
+1404 TPDSN
-1410 TPIDSTNIISGCVWE
+1410 TPIDSTNIIDGCVWE
-1425 DAKTGKA
+1425 DNNK
-1432 SLGNGIRDSGEKRI
+1432 NGIRDLGEEKI

-1521 ATVLTNN
+1521 ATILTNN

-1559 GFENGYDI
+1559 NLENGEYDLEKI
-1567 ENVDYDKS
+1567 KEYDKN
-1575 LNEAHVSKAIDDWA
+1575 LNDKYVSDAIDDWG
-1589 RVEEVNKYSKIQT
+1589 RVKEVNEYSKIQT

-1640 KIAKTQKIKIEGRR
+1640 KIAKTPKIEVTEVK
-1654 GGEKIENVDLG
+1654 GGERIPNVDLG

-1702 KGNEIKNVIWKS
+1702 TKNVIWKS
-1714 NRSTTKGITGGFI
+1714 NRIATKGITGGFI

-1740 IQITYKMQINKLN
+1740 IQITYKMQINEKN
-1753 DYVEYEGLEY
+1753 DDYVEYEGLEY

-1771 ENKVESKA
+1771 GIKVESKA

-1832 ISSQSNTISKIEADN
+1832 ISSQSNTISKIEANN
-1847 INNKYS
+1847 IN
-1853 NKGYLDNEYLNNNM
+1853 NEYLNHNM

-1900 KTSIVGNF
+1900 ETSIVGNF
-1908 NPANDPVENDEAKAE
+1908 NPANNPVENDEAKAE
-1923 NVAVMPPFGIGQVFY
+1923 DVAVMPPFGIGQVFY

>member
-54 LNWENETDF
+54 LNWGNETGF
-63 EVNRE
+63 EVDPDNL
-68 EIQGGGFQVPKIEGR
+68 QSNGFEVPKVEGR

-90 DVTLAMT
+90 GVTLAMN
-97 SAMWRGES
+97 SNMYRGTNTAYS
-105 NEYTYYWSTPKV
+105 YYNWGPKIV
-117 ENIFNPANVDK
+117 SNIFDPAN
-128 EGRIWSKELSKN
+128 GMWSKTLTDD
-140 EIDAINS
+140 EIKAINNVK
-147 TGDFVNSLDS
+147 DFGLL
-157 AIRTRGYYK
+157 ATIRTRGYYK

-242 AIKYGK
+242 AKAYRR
-248 FKERVNNA
+248 FKNGVNKA
-256 LSNDGNYATNLTDVD
+256 LSNGGSYATNLTDVD

-277 YTSNSNK
+277 YTSNSNE

-300 LNEEIIFGGIG
+300 KDEKIIFGGIG

-332 NKIITDDKIANTKNF
+332 EKIITNDNERNTKNF
-347 RPCEESD
+347 KPCEESD

-401 GEECVKN
+401 GEKCVKN
-408 GISYQISEG
+408 GISYQISKD
-417 SLEKKNRI
+417 SLKKINGK
-425 TRLKP
+425 TKLKP
-430 NKDKKIKFEATF
+430 DANNKIEFEATF

-451 ERELKEFTLDLG
+451 ERKLKEFTLDLG

-474 YVSIRKIGEGGKGL
+474 SINMRKIDENGKGL
-488 EGAEFLINGVSYGT
+488 EGAEFLINGLLTYVSDK
-502 NEDGYIENEDGDILM
+502 DGYILRGH
-517 EQLINASGTETW
+517 QVINASGTETW

-534 SAPEGYITQPLK
+534 SAPVGYIVQPLK

-570 SSNSNAKVTFNK
+570 SSNSNAEVTFNK
-582 ENKTITVQIKNIEK
+582 EDQTITVQIKNIKANPEN
-596 PDPNNPNDL
+596 PDDL

-614 KVDEQGKG
+614 KVNEQGNG

-653 TPILGLNSEEEDH
+653 TPILGLNSEGEDH

-903 KWKTNSKASELETN
+903 KWKANSKASEYETN
-917 TGKNTIEGRQTF
+917 TGRITIEGRQTF

-1052 MNDDEAW
+1052 MNDNEAW

-1144 YIKDYMNDYTNAI
+1144 NIKDYMNDYTNAI
-1157 KENNGKIN
+1157 KDNNGKIN

-1228 IEVVDYYDD
+1228 TEVVDYYDD

-1246 NTNGKNISNDKSSAV
+1246 NTNGKNISKDKSSAV

-1306 ALQGFE
+1306 TLQGFE

-1355 LIDVN
+1355 LVDVN

-1391 IDDGDDPTPPDSD
+1391 ITDDPTPPDPD

-1425 DAKTGKA
+1425 DNNK
-1432 SLGNGIRDSGEKRI
+1432 NGIRDSGEDRI

-1451 ALCTREDKINDQLST
+1451 ALCKKYERNDSTQQAAGDEKLGWIKEYNDKRYNKEYIYKSVADEYTT
-1466 GEKQVDWIQRYNEK
+1466 GEDG
-1480 NYNKYTY
+1480 KYSFE
-1487 KVVKEETTD
+1487 VKE
-1496 QNGEYSFKD
+1496 S
-1505 VEKGDYY
+1505 GDYY

-1548 GQDYKSTIFQA
+1548 GQDYKSTIFQE

-1575 LNEAHVSKAIDDWA
+1575 LNKAHVSKAIDDWA

-1623 GSDLM
+1623 GSNLM
-1628 GRLVDELTTNTW
+1628 GGLVDELTTNTW
-1640 KIAKTQKIKIEGRR
+1640 KIAKTQKIKIEGRKN
-1654 GGEKIENVDLG
+1654 GEKIENVDLG
-1665 LVERPITQ
+1665 LVERPKTQ

-1702 KGNEIKNVIWKS
+1702 TKGNETKNVIWKS

-1740 IQITYKMQINKLN
+1740 IQITYKMQINELN

-1771 ENKVESKA
+1771 GIKVESKA

-1792 NKTQSGDWNSITD
+1792 NKTQSGDWNAITD

-1847 INNKYS
+1847 INNA
-1853 NKGYLDNEYLNNNM
+1853 YLNNNM
-1867 LTISQLITKEGAQGG
+1867 LTISQLITKESAQGG

-1900 KTSIVGNF
+1900 ETSIVGNF

-1923 NVAVMPPFGIGQVFY
+1923 DVTVMPPFGIGQVFY

>member
-54 LNWENETDF
+54 LNWGNETGF
-63 EVNRE
+63 EVDPDN
-68 EIQGGGFQVPKIEGR
+68 IQSNGFEVPKVEGR
-83 AIYCTER
+83 AIYCTQR

-105 NEYTYYWSTPKV
+105 SAYTYYWSTPKV
-117 ENIFNPANVDK
+117 EDIFNPAN
-128 EGRIWSKELSKN
+128 GNLWSRKLTDT
-140 EIDAINS
+140 EIRAINN
-147 TGDFVNSLDS
+147 VNNFGLP
-157 AIRTRGYYK
+157 ATIRTRGYYK

-242 AIKYGK
+242 AKAYGR
-248 FKERVNNA
+248 FKNGVNKA
-256 LSNDGNYATNLTDVD
+256 LSNGGSYATNLTDVD

-277 YTSNSNK
+277 YTSNSNE

-300 LNEEIIFGGIG
+300 KDEKIIFGGIG

-332 NKIITDDKIANTKNF
+332 EKIITNDNERNTKNF
-347 RPCEESD
+347 KPCEESD

-380 PKTELEADAKL
+380 PKTELEDDAKL

-401 GEECVKN
+401 GEKCVKN
-408 GISYQISEG
+408 GISYQISED
-417 SLEKKNRI
+417 SLKKSNGK
-425 TRLKP
+425 TKLKP
-430 NKDKKIKFEATF
+430 DANKKIEFEATF

-451 ERELKEFTLDLG
+451 ERKLKEFTLDLG

-474 YVSIRKIGEGGKGL
+474 SINMRKIDEKGDGL
-488 EGAEFLINGVSYGT
+488 EGAEFLINGLLTYVSDK
-502 NEDGYIENEDGDILM
+502 DGYILRSH
-517 EQLINASGTETW
+517 QVINASGTETW

-534 SAPEGYITQPLK
+534 STPEGYITQPLK

-570 SSNSNAKVTFNK
+570 SANSNAKVTFNK
-582 ENKTITVQIKNIEK
+582 ENQTITVQIKNIKANPEN
-596 PDPNNPNDL
+596 PDDL

-614 KVDEQGKG
+614 KVNEQGNG

-653 TPILGLNSEEEDH
+653 IPILGLNSEGEDH

-903 KWKTNSKASELETN
+903 KWKANSKASEFETN

-1026 KEFIVANGHYP
+1026 KEFIVANRHYP

-1052 MNDDEAW
+1052 MNDNEAW

-1119 VVEVTTTSNGN
+1119 VVEVTTTNTKNGN
-1130 SLTTPFNSKEKALY
+1130 SDKTVFNGKTYALDS
-1144 YIKDYMNDYTNAI
+1144 IKDYINDYTNAI
-1157 KENNGKIN
+1157 KDNNGKIN

-1228 IEVVDYYDD
+1228 TEVVDYYDD

-1355 LIDVN
+1355 LVDVN
-1360 STPGNLETIEEITN
+1360 STPGNLETMEEITN

-1391 IDDGDDPTPPDSD
+1391 ITDDGDDPTPPDN
-1404 TPPDSN
+1404 PNNP
-1410 TPIDSTNIISGCVWE
+1410 TPIDSTNTISGCVWE
-1425 DAKTGKA
+1425 DNNK
-1432 SLGNGIRDSGEKRI
+1432 NGIRDSGEEKI

-1451 ALCTREDKINDQLST
+1451 ALCTRINDQLGT

-1505 VEKGDYY
+1505 VEKGYYY

-1559 GFENGYDI
+1559 NLENGEYDLEKI
-1567 ENVDYDKS
+1567 KEYDKN
-1575 LNEAHVSKAIDDWA
+1575 LNDKYVSDAIDDWE
-1589 RVEEVNKYSKIQT
+1589 RVKEVNEYSKIQT

-1628 GRLVDELTTNTW
+1628 GKLVDELTTNTW
-1640 KIAKTQKIKIEGRR
+1640 KIAKTPKIEVKEVKS
-1654 GGEKIENVDLG
+1654 GERIPNVDLG
-1665 LVERPITQ
+1665 LVERPKTQ

-1702 KGNEIKNVIWKS
+1702 TKGNETKNVIWKS
-1714 NRSTTKGITGGFI
+1714 NRSATKGITGGFI

-1740 IQITYKMQINKLN
+1740 IQITYKMQINELN

-1786 PNKMQF
+1786 PNKMQL
-1792 NKTQSGDWNSITD
+1792 NETGNWKTTNIDT
-1805 INEIIP
+1805 IID
-1811 AEEKDGENIN
+1811 K
-1821 NNLVNYRLKDT
+1821 NLVNDKLKDT

-1847 INNKYS
+1847 INNA
-1853 NKGYLDNEYLNNNM
+1853 YLNNNM
-1867 LTISQLITKEGAQGG
+1867 LTISQLITKESAQGG

-1900 KTSIVGNF
+1900 ETSIVGNF

-1923 NVAVMPPFGIGQVFY
+1923 DVTVMPPFGIGQVFY

>member
-54 LNWENETDF
+54 LNWGNETGF
-63 EVNRE
+63 EVNPDN
-68 EIQGGGFQVPKIEGR
+68 IQSNGFEVPKVEGR
-83 AIYCTER
+83 AIYCTQR

-105 NEYTYYWSTPKV
+105 SAYTYYWSTPKV
-117 ENIFNPANVDK
+117 EDIFNPAN
-128 EGRIWSKELSKN
+128 GNLWSRKLTDT
-140 EIDAINS
+140 EISAINN
-147 TGDFVNSLDS
+147 VNNFGLP
-157 AIRTRGYYK
+157 ATIRTRGYYK

-223 SKAEFVRSDIEAIK
+223 SKAQFVRDNVDAIK

-332 NKIITDDKIANTKNF
+332 NKIITDDKITNTKNF
-347 RPCEESD
+347 KPCEESD

-417 SLEKKNRI
+417 SLEKENEI

-430 NKDKKIKFEATF
+430 NKDKKIKFEAAF

-474 YVSIRKIGEGGKGL
+474 SINMRKIYEDENGVEHGL
-488 EGAEFLINGVSYGT
+488 EGAEFLINGLLTYVSDK
-502 NEDGYIENEDGDILM
+502 DGYILRSH
-517 EQLINASGTETW
+517 QVINASGTETW

-570 SSNSNAKVTFNK
+570 SANSNAKVTFNK
-582 ENKTITVQIKNIEK
+582 ENQTITVQIKNIKANPEN
-596 PDPNNPNDL
+596 PDDL
-605 LDTYEIKAK
+605 LDTYEIKAR
-614 KVDEQGKG
+614 KVNEQGNG

-653 TPILGLNSEEEDH
+653 TPTLLLNSEGEDH

-903 KWKTNSKASELETN
+903 KWKANSKASELETN

-1052 MNDDEAW
+1052 MNDNEAW

-1119 VVEVTTTSNGN
+1119 VVEVTTTNTKNGN
-1130 SLTTPFNSKEKALY
+1130 SDKTVFNGKTYALDS
-1144 YIKDYMNDYTNAI
+1144 IKDYINDYTNAI
-1157 KENNGKIN
+1157 KDNNGKIN

-1200 YMGQRNLEVEIKY
+1200 YIGQRNLEVEIKY

-1228 IEVVDYYDD
+1228 TEVVDYYDD

-1246 NTNGKNISNDKSSAV
+1246 NTNGKNISKDKSSAV

-1312 GYINIGEKTNIAEI
+1312 GYVNIGEKTNIAEI

-1341 RHGAIIGNNTTVAG
+1341 RHGAVIGNNTTVAG
-1355 LIDVN
+1355 LVDVN

-1391 IDDGDDPTPPDSD
+1391 ITDDPTPPDPD
-1404 TPPDSN
+1404 TPPDPN

-1425 DAKTGKA
+1425 DNNK
-1432 SLGNGIRDSGEKRI
+1432 NGIRDSGEEKI

-1451 ALCTREDKINDQLST
+1451 ALCKKYERNDSTQQAAGDEKLGWIKEYNDK
-1466 GEKQVDWIQRYNEK
+1466 RYNKEYIYK
-1480 NYNKYTY
+1480 SVADEYTTGKDGKYSFE
-1487 KVVKEETTD
+1487 VKE
-1496 QNGEYSFKD
+1496 S
-1505 VEKGDYY
+1505 GDYY

-1521 ATVLTNN
+1521 ATVLTND
-1528 KENETNKIL
+1528 EDNETNKIL

-1640 KIAKTQKIKIEGRR
+1640 KIAKTQKIKIEGRKN
-1654 GGEKIENVDLG
+1654 GEKIENVDLG

-1702 KGNEIKNVIWKS
+1702 TKGNETKNVIWKS

-1727 QLYLDEELMYGAT
+1727 QLYLDKELMYGAT
-1740 IQITYKMQINKLN
+1740 IQITYKMQINELN

-1771 ENKVESKA
+1771 GIKVESKA

-1792 NKTQSGDWNSITD
+1792 NKTQSGDWNAITD

-1847 INNKYS
+1847 INNA
-1853 NKGYLDNEYLNNNM
+1853 YLNNNM
-1867 LTISQLITKEGAQGG
+1867 LTISQLITKESAQGG

-1900 KTSIVGNF
+1900 ETSIVGNF

-1923 NVAVMPPFGIGQVFY
+1923 DVAVMPPFGIGQVFY
-1938 YILTIVIAGM
+1938 YVLTIVIAGM

>member
-54 LNWENETDF
+54 LNWGNETGF
-63 EVNRE
+63 EVDPDN
-68 EIQGGGFQVPKIEGR
+68 IQSNGFEVPKVEGR
-83 AIYCTER
+83 AIYCTQR
-90 DVTLAMT
+90 GVSLAMT

-105 NEYTYYWSTPKV
+105 DAYTYYWSKPKV
-117 ENIFNPANVDK
+117 ENIFNPAN
-128 EGRIWSKELSKN
+128 GMWSKTLTDD
-140 EIDAINS
+140 EIKAINNVK
-147 TGDFVNSLDS
+147 DFGLL
-157 AIRTRGYYK
+157 ATIRTRGYYK

-200 LQITGGINVDNAE
+200 LIDGGVNTENAE
-213 TIIAKLKLDG
+213 TIIERLDIDG
-223 SKAEFVRSDIEAIK
+223 GKAQFVRDNVDAIK
-237 QLYNE
+237 QLYYE
-242 AIKYGK
+242 AIAYGK

-277 YTSNSNK
+277 YPSNSK
-284 YIKVGP
+284 EYIKVGP

-300 LNEEIIFGGIG
+300 KDEKIIFGGIG

-332 NKIITDDKIANTKNF
+332 NKIITDDEVNNTKNF
-347 RPCEESD
+347 KPCEESD

-360 VEHTTDFMR
+360 VEHTKTAMK

-401 GEECVKN
+401 GEKCVKN
-408 GISYQISEG
+408 GISYKISED
-417 SLEKKNRI
+417 SLKKINGK
-425 TRLKP
+425 TKLKP
-430 NKDKKIKFEATF
+430 DANKKIEFEATF

-451 ERELKEFTLDLG
+451 ERKLKEFTLDLG

-653 TPILGLNSEEEDH
+653 TPILGLNSEGEDH

-790 PADSVTNIYNRINPT
+790 PDDSVTNIYNRINPT

-867 TGRDNGNSGSTGG
+867 TGRDNGNSGSAGG

-903 KWKTNSKASELETN
+903 KWKANSKASEFETN

-1130 SLTTPFNSKEKALY
+1130 SLTTPFNNKEKALY
-1144 YIKDYMNDYTNAI
+1144 NIKDYMNDYTNAI
-1157 KENNGKIN
+1157 KDNNGKIN

-1200 YMGQRNLEVEIKY
+1200 YIGQRNLEVEIKY

-1228 IEVVDYYDD
+1228 TEVVDYYDD

-1246 NTNGKNISNDKSSAV
+1246 NTNGKNISKDKSSAV

-1312 GYINIGEKTNIAEI
+1312 GYVNIGEKTNIAEI

-1355 LIDVN
+1355 LVDVN

-1391 IDDGDDPTPPDSD
+1391 ITDDPTPPDPD
-1404 TPPDSN
+1404 TPPDPN

-1425 DAKTGKA
+1425 DNNK
-1432 SLGNGIRDSGEKRI
+1432 NGIRDSGEEKI

-1451 ALCTREDKINDQLST
+1451 ALCTRINDQLDT

-1496 QNGEYSFKD
+1496 QNGEYRFKD
-1505 VEKGDYY
+1505 VEKGYYY

-1559 GFENGYDI
+1559 NLENGEYDLEKI
-1567 ENVDYDKS
+1567 KEYDKN
-1575 LNEAHVSKAIDDWA
+1575 LNDKYVSDAIDDWE
-1589 RVEEVNKYSKIQT
+1589 RVKEVNEYSKIQT

-1640 KIAKTQKIKIEGRR
+1640 KIAKTPKIEVTEVK
-1654 GGEKIENVDLG
+1654 GGERIPNVDLG
-1665 LVERPITQ
+1665 LVERPKTQ

-1702 KGNEIKNVIWKS
+1702 TKGNETKNVIWKS
-1714 NRSTTKGITGGFI
+1714 NRSATKGITGGFI
-1727 QLYLDEELMYGAT
+1727 QLYLDKELMYGAT
-1740 IQITYKMQINKLN
+1740 IQITYKMQINELN

-1771 ENKVESKA
+1771 GIKVESKA

-1792 NKTQSGDWNSITD
+1792 NKTQSGDWNAITD

-1847 INNKYS
+1847 INNA
-1853 NKGYLDNEYLNNNM
+1853 YLNNNM

-1900 KTSIVGNF
+1900 ETSIVGNF

-1923 NVAVMPPFGIGQVFY
+1923 DVAVMPPFGIGQVFY
-1938 YILTIVIAGM
+1938 YVLTIVIAGM

>member
-35 ETNYKEIY
+35 ETNYKEVY

-54 LNWENETDF
+54 LNWGNETGF
-63 EVNRE
+63 EVDPDN
-68 EIQGGGFQVPKIEGR
+68 IQSNGFEVPKVEGR
-83 AIYCTER
+83 AIYCTQR

-105 NEYTYYWSTPKV
+105 SAYTYYWSTPKV
-117 ENIFNPANVDK
+117 EDIFNPAN
-128 EGRIWSKELSKN
+128 GNLWSRELTDT
-140 EIDAINS
+140 EISAINN
-147 TGDFVNSLDS
+147 VNNFGLP
-157 AIRTRGYYK
+157 ATIRTRGYYK

-242 AIKYGK
+242 AKAYGR
-248 FKERVNNA
+248 FKNGVNKA
-256 LSNDGNYATNLTDVD
+256 LSNGGSYATNLTDVD

-277 YTSNSNK
+277 YTSNSNE

-300 LNEEIIFGGIG
+300 KDEKIIFGGIG

-332 NKIITDDKIANTKNF
+332 EKIITNDNERNTKNF
-347 RPCEESD
+347 KPCEESD

-380 PKTELEADAKL
+380 PKTELEDDAKL

-401 GEECVKN
+401 GEKCVKN
-408 GISYQISEG
+408 GISYQISED
-417 SLEKKNRI
+417 SLKKSNGK
-425 TRLKP
+425 TKLKP
-430 NKDKKIKFEATF
+430 DANKKIEFEATF

-451 ERELKEFTLDLG
+451 ERKLKEFTLDLG

-474 YVSIRKIGEGGKGL
+474 SINMRKIDEKGDGL
-488 EGAEFLINGVSYGT
+488 EGAEFLINGLLTYVSDK
-502 NEDGYIENEDGDILM
+502 DGYILRSH
-517 EQLINASGTETW
+517 QVINASGTETW

-534 SAPEGYITQPLK
+534 STPEGYITQPLK

-570 SSNSNAKVTFNK
+570 SANSNAKVTFNK
-582 ENKTITVQIKNIEK
+582 ENQTITVQIKNIKANPEN
-596 PDPNNPNDL
+596 PDDL

-614 KVDEQGKG
+614 KVNEQGNG

-653 TPILGLNSEEEDH
+653 IPILGLNSEGEDH

-749 AKTGKASLGDGI
+749 AKTGKTSLGDGI

-867 TGRDNGNSGSTGG
+867 TGRDNGNSGNTGG

-903 KWKTNSKASELETN
+903 KWKANSKASEFETN

-1052 MNDDEAW
+1052 MNDNEAW

-1144 YIKDYMNDYTNAI
+1144 NIKDYMNDYTNAI
-1157 KENNGKIN
+1157 KDNNGKIN

-1200 YMGQRNLEVEIKY
+1200 YIGQRNLEVEIKY

-1228 IEVVDYYDD
+1228 TEVVDYYDD

-1246 NTNGKNISNDKSSAV
+1246 NTNGKNISKDKSSAV

-1312 GYINIGEKTNIAEI
+1312 GYVNIGEKTNIAEI

-1355 LIDVN
+1355 LVDVN

-1391 IDDGDDPTPPDSD
+1391 ITDDPTPPDPD
-1404 TPPDSN
+1404 TPPDPN

-1425 DAKTGKA
+1425 DNNK
-1432 SLGNGIRDSGEKRI
+1432 NGIRDSGEEKI

-1451 ALCTREDKINDQLST
+1451 ALCTRINDQLGA

-1496 QNGEYSFKD
+1496 QNGEYRFKD
-1505 VEKGDYY
+1505 VEKGYYY

-1559 GFENGYDI
+1559 NLENGEYDLEKI
-1567 ENVDYDKS
+1567 KEYDKN
-1575 LNEAHVSKAIDDWA
+1575 LNDKYVSDAIDDWE
-1589 RVEEVNKYSKIQT
+1589 RVKEVNEYSKIQT

-1640 KIAKTQKIKIEGRR
+1640 KIAKTPKIEVTEVK
-1654 GGEKIENVDLG
+1654 GGERIPNVDLG
-1665 LVERPITQ
+1665 LVERPKTQ

-1702 KGNEIKNVIWKS
+1702 TKGNETKNVIWKS
-1714 NRSTTKGITGGFI
+1714 NRSATKGITGGFI

-1740 IQITYKMQINKLN
+1740 IQITYKMQINELN

-1771 ENKVESKA
+1771 GIKVESKA

-1792 NKTQSGDWNSITD
+1792 NKTQSGDWNAITD

-1847 INNKYS
+1847 INNA
-1853 NKGYLDNEYLNNNM
+1853 YLNNNM

-1900 KTSIVGNF
+1900 ETSIVGNF

-1923 NVAVMPPFGIGQVFY
+1923 DVAVMPPFGIGQVFY
-1938 YILTIVIAGM
+1938 YVLTIVIAGM

>member
-54 LNWENETDF
+54 LNWGNETGF
-63 EVNRE
+63 EVDPDNL
-68 EIQGGGFQVPKIEGR
+68 QSNGFEVPKVEGR

-90 DVTLAMT
+90 GVTLAMN
-97 SAMWRGES
+97 SNMYRGTNTAYS
-105 NEYTYYWSTPKV
+105 YYNWGPKIV
-117 ENIFNPANVDK
+117 SNIFDPAN
-128 EGRIWSKELSKN
+128 GNLWSRKLTDT
-140 EIDAINS
+140 EIRAINNVK
-147 TGDFVNSLDS
+147 DFGLL
-157 AIRTRGYYK
+157 ATIRTRGYYK

-242 AIKYGK
+242 AKAYRR
-248 FKERVNNA
+248 FKNGVNKA
-256 LSNDGNYATNLTDVD
+256 LSNGGSYATNLTDVD

-277 YTSNSNK
+277 YTSNSNE

-300 LNEEIIFGGIG
+300 KDEKIIFGGIG

-332 NKIITDDKIANTKNF
+332 EKIITNDNERNTKNF
-347 RPCEESD
+347 KPCEESD

-401 GEECVKN
+401 GEKCVKN
-408 GISYQISEG
+408 GISYQISED
-417 SLEKKNRI
+417 SLKKSNGK
-425 TRLKP
+425 TKLKP
-430 NKDKKIKFEATF
+430 DANNKIEFEATF

-451 ERELKEFTLDLG
+451 ERKLKEFTLDLG

-474 YVSIRKIGEGGKGL
+474 SINMRKIDEKGDGL
-488 EGAEFLINGVSYGT
+488 EGAEFLINGLLTYVSDK
-502 NEDGYIENEDGDILM
+502 DGYILRSH
-517 EQLINASGTETW
+517 QVINASGTETW

-570 SSNSNAKVTFNK
+570 SANSNAKVTFNK
-582 ENKTITVQIKNIEK
+582 ENQTITVQIKNIK
-596 PDPNNPNDL
+596 ANPDDL

-614 KVDEQGKG
+614 KVNEQGNG

-653 TPILGLNSEEEDH
+653 TPMLGLNSEGEDH

-712 APEGVTIELNGR
+712 APEGVTIEINGR

-731 PNQKDIKLISI
+731 PNQKNIKLISI

-790 PADSVTNIYNRINPT
+790 PDDSVTNIYNRINPT

-889 GSGKNTQTNTEWFE
+889 GSGKDTQTNTEWFE
-903 KWKTNSKASELETN
+903 KWKANSKASEFETN

-1026 KEFIVANGHYP
+1026 KEFIVANRHYP

-1052 MNDDEAW
+1052 MNDNEAW

-1144 YIKDYMNDYTNAI
+1144 NIKDYINDYTNAI
-1157 KENNGKIN
+1157 KDNNGKIN

-1228 IEVVDYYDD
+1228 TEVVDYYDD

-1246 NTNGKNISNDKSSAV
+1246 NTNGKNISKDKSSAV

-1355 LIDVN
+1355 LVDVN

-1391 IDDGDDPTPPDSD
+1391 ITDDGDDPTPPDN
-1404 TPPDSN
+1404 PNNP

-1425 DAKTGKA
+1425 DAKTEKA
-1432 SLGNGIRDSGEKRI
+1432 SLGNGIRDSGEKGI

-1451 ALCTREDKINDQLST
+1451 ALCKKYERNDSTQQAAGDEKLGWIKEYNDK
-1466 GEKQVDWIQRYNEK
+1466 RYNKEYIYK
-1480 NYNKYTY
+1480 SVADEYTTGKDGKYSFE
-1487 KVVKEETTD
+1487 VKE
-1496 QNGEYSFKD
+1496 S
-1505 VEKGDYY
+1505 GDYY

-1521 ATVLTNN
+1521 ATVLTND
-1528 KENETNKIL
+1528 EDNETNKIL

-1640 KIAKTQKIKIEGRR
+1640 KIAKTQKIKIEGRKN
-1654 GGEKIENVDLG
+1654 GEKIENVDLG

-1702 KGNEIKNVIWKS
+1702 TKGNETKNVIWKS

-1740 IQITYKMQINKLN
+1740 IQITYKMQINELN

-1771 ENKVESKA
+1771 GIKVESKA

-1792 NKTQSGDWNSITD
+1792 NKTQSGDWNTITD

-1847 INNKYS
+1847 INNA
-1853 NKGYLDNEYLNNNM
+1853 YLNNNM
-1867 LTISQLITKEGAQGG
+1867 LTISQLITKESAQGG

-1900 KTSIVGNF
+1900 ETSIVGNF

-1923 NVAVMPPFGIGQVFY
+1923 DVAVMPPFGIGQVFY
-1938 YILTIVIAGM
+1938 YVLTIVIAGM

>member
-54 LNWENETDF
+54 LNWGNETGF
-63 EVNRE
+63 EVDPDNL
-68 EIQGGGFQVPKIEGR
+68 QSNGFEVPKVEGR

-90 DVTLAMT
+90 GVTLAMN
-97 SAMWRGES
+97 SNMYRGTNTAYS
-105 NEYTYYWSTPKV
+105 YYNWGPKIV
-117 ENIFNPANVDK
+117 SNIFDPAN
-128 EGRIWSKELSKN
+128 GNLWSRKLTDT
-140 EIDAINS
+140 EIRAINNVK
-147 TGDFVNSLDS
+147 DFGLL
-157 AIRTRGYYK
+157 ATIRTRGYYK

-223 SKAEFVRSDIEAIK
+223 SKAKFVRSDIEAIK

-242 AIKYGK
+242 AKAYRR
-248 FKERVNNA
+248 FKNGVNKA
-256 LSNDGNYATNLTDVD
+256 LSNGGSYATNLTDVD
-271 NITSEY
+271 NMTSEY
-277 YTSNSNK
+277 YTSNSNE

-300 LNEEIIFGGIG
+300 KDEKIIFGGIG

-332 NKIITDDKIANTKNF
+332 EKIITNDNERNTKNF

-380 PKTELEADAKL
+380 PKTELEDDAKL

-401 GEECVKN
+401 GEKCVKN
-408 GISYQISEG
+408 GISYQISED
-417 SLEKKNRI
+417 SLKKSNGK
-425 TRLKP
+425 TKLKP
-430 NKDKKIKFEATF
+430 DANNKIEFEATF

-451 ERELKEFTLDLG
+451 ERKLKEFTLDLG

-474 YVSIRKIGEGGKGL
+474 SINMRKIDEKGDGL
-488 EGAEFLINGVSYGT
+488 EGAEFLINGLLTYVSDK
-502 NEDGYIENEDGDILM
+502 DGYILRSH
-517 EQLINASGTETW
+517 QVINASGTETW

-570 SSNSNAKVTFNK
+570 SANSNAKVTFNK
-582 ENKTITVQIKNIEK
+582 ENQTITVQIKNIKANPEN
-596 PDPNNPNDL
+596 PDDL

-614 KVDEQGKG
+614 KVNEQGNG

-653 TPILGLNSEEEDH
+653 TPMLELNSEGEDH

-712 APEGVTIELNGR
+712 APEGVTIEINGR

-731 PNQKDIKLISI
+731 PNQKNIKLISI

-903 KWKTNSKASELETN
+903 KWKANSKASELETN

-982 GVAYVQDK
+982 GVTYVQDK

-1026 KEFIVANGHYP
+1026 KEFIVANRHYP

-1052 MNDDEAW
+1052 MNDNEAW

-1119 VVEVTTTSNGN
+1119 VVEVTTTNTKNGN
-1130 SLTTPFNSKEKALY
+1130 SDKTVFNGKTYALDS
-1144 YIKDYMNDYTNAI
+1144 IKDYINDYTNAI
-1157 KENNGKIN
+1157 KDNNGKIN

-1228 IEVVDYYDD
+1228 TEVVDYYDD

-1246 NTNGKNISNDKSSAV
+1246 NTNGKNISKDKSSAV

-1355 LIDVN
+1355 LVDVN

-1391 IDDGDDPTPPDSD
+1391 ITDDPTPPDH
-1404 TPPDSN
+1404 N

-1425 DAKTGKA
+1425 DAKTEKA
-1432 SLGNGIRDSGEKRI
+1432 SLGNGIRDSGEKGI

-1451 ALCTREDKINDQLST
+1451 ALCKKYERNDSTQQAAGDEKLGWIKEYNDK
-1466 GEKQVDWIQRYNEK
+1466 RYNKEYIYK
-1480 NYNKYTY
+1480 SVADEYTTGKDGKYSFE
-1487 KVVKEETTD
+1487 VKE
-1496 QNGEYSFKD
+1496 S
-1505 VEKGDYY
+1505 GDYY

-1521 ATVLTNN
+1521 ATVLTND
-1528 KENETNKIL
+1528 EDNETNKIL

-1640 KIAKTQKIKIEGRR
+1640 KIAKTQKIKIEGRKN
-1654 GGEKIENVDLG
+1654 GEKIENVDLG

-1702 KGNEIKNVIWKS
+1702 TKGNETKNVIWKS

-1727 QLYLDEELMYGAT
+1727 QLYLDKELMYGAT
-1740 IQITYKMQINKLN
+1740 IQITYKMQINELN

-1771 ENKVESKA
+1771 GIKVESKA

-1792 NKTQSGDWNSITD
+1792 NKTQSGDWNAITD

-1847 INNKYS
+1847 INNA
-1853 NKGYLDNEYLNNNM
+1853 YLNNNM
-1867 LTISQLITKEGAQGG
+1867 LTISQLITKESAQGG

-1900 KTSIVGNF
+1900 ETSIVGNF

-1923 NVAVMPPFGIGQVFY
+1923 DVAVMPPFGIGQVFY
-1938 YILTIVIAGM
+1938 YVLTIVIAGM

>member
-29 NGIPDA
+29 NGFPDA

-54 LNWENETDF
+54 LNWGNETGF
-63 EVNRE
+63 EVDPDNM
-68 EIQGGGFQVPKIEGR
+68 QSNGFEVPKVEGR

-90 DVTLAMT
+90 GVTLAMN
-97 SAMWRGES
+97 SNMYRGTNTAYS
-105 NEYTYYWSTPKV
+105 YYNWGPKIV
-117 ENIFNPANVDK
+117 SNIFDPAN
-128 EGRIWSKELSKN
+128 GNLWSRELTDT
-140 EIDAINS
+140 EISAINNVK
-147 TGDFVNSLDS
+147 DFGLL
-157 AIRTRGYYK
+157 ATIRTRGYYK

-242 AIKYGK
+242 AKAYRRFENG
-248 FKERVNNA
+248 VNKA
-256 LSNDGNYATNLTDVD
+256 LSNGGSYATNLTDVD

-277 YTSNSNK
+277 YTSNSNE

-300 LNEEIIFGGIG
+300 KDEKIIFGGIG

-332 NKIITDDKIANTKNF
+332 EKIITNDNERNTKNF

-380 PKTELEADAKL
+380 PKTELEDDAKL

-401 GEECVKN
+401 GEKCVKN
-408 GISYQISEG
+408 GISYQISED
-417 SLEKKNRI
+417 SLKKSNEKTK
-425 TRLKP
+425 LKP
-430 NKDKKIKFEATF
+430 DANKKIEFEATF

-451 ERELKEFTLDLG
+451 ERKLKEFTLDLG

-474 YVSIRKIGEGGKGL
+474 SINMRKIDEKGDGL
-488 EGAEFLINGVSYGT
+488 EGAEFLINGLLTYVSDK
-502 NEDGYIENEDGDILM
+502 DGYILRSH
-517 EQLINASGTETW
+517 QVINASGTETW

-582 ENKTITVQIKNIEK
+582 ENQTITVQIKNIKANPEN
-596 PDPNNPNDL
+596 PDDL

-614 KVDEQGKG
+614 KVNEQGNG

-653 TPILGLNSEEEDH
+653 TPMLGLNSEGEDH

-790 PADSVTNIYNRINPT
+790 PDDSVTNIYNRINPT

-903 KWKTNSKASELETN
+903 KWKANSKASELETN

-1026 KEFIVANGHYP
+1026 KEFIVANRHYP

-1052 MNDDEAW
+1052 MNDNEAW

-1119 VVEVTTTSNGN
+1119 VVEVTTTNTKNGN
-1130 SLTTPFNSKEKALY
+1130 SDKTVFNGKTYALDS
-1144 YIKDYMNDYTNAI
+1144 IKDYINDYTNAI
-1157 KENNGKIN
+1157 KDNNGKIN

-1228 IEVVDYYDD
+1228 TEVVDYYDD

-1246 NTNGKNISNDKSSAV
+1246 NTNGKNISKDKSSAV

-1355 LIDVN
+1355 LVDVN

-1391 IDDGDDPTPPDSD
+1391 ITDDPTPPD
-1404 TPPDSN
+1404 PD

-1425 DAKTGKA
+1425 DNNK
-1432 SLGNGIRDSGEKRI
+1432 NGIRDSGEEKI

-1451 ALCTREDKINDQLST
+1451 ALCKKYERDDGTQQVAGDEKLGWIKEYNDKLKLYNKEYIYKSVGEYTT
-1466 GEKQVDWIQRYNEK
+1466 GEDG
-1480 NYNKYTY
+1480 TY
-1487 KVVKEETTD
+1487 SFEVKE
-1496 QNGEYSFKD
+1496 S
-1505 VEKGDYY
+1505 GDYY

-1521 ATVLTNN
+1521 ATVLTND
-1528 KENETNKIL
+1528 EDNETYKVL
-1537 GKTGSNTKSYN
+1537 VARRGKNEKSYN

-1575 LNEAHVSKAIDDWA
+1575 LNEAHVSKAIDDWD
-1589 RVEEVNKYSKIQT
+1589 RVKEVNKYSKIQT

-1714 NRSTTKGITGGFI
+1714 NRIATKGITGGFI

-1740 IQITYKMQINKLN
+1740 IQITYKMQVNELN

-1832 ISSQSNTISKIEADN
+1832 ISSQSNTICKIERPDN
-1847 INNKYS
+1847 TEDK
-1853 NKGYLDNEYLNNNM
+1853 KAYLDNAYLNNNM

>member
-54 LNWENETDF
+54 LNWGNETGF
-63 EVNRE
+63 EVDPDN
-68 EIQGGGFQVPKIEGR
+68 IQSNGFEVPKVEGR
-83 AIYCTER
+83 AIYCTQR

-105 NEYTYYWSTPKV
+105 SAYTYYWSTPKV
-117 ENIFNPANVDK
+117 EDIFNPAN
-128 EGRIWSKELSKN
+128 GNLWSRKLTDT
-140 EIDAINS
+140 EISAINNANNFGLPA
-147 TGDFVNSLDS
+147 T
-157 AIRTRGYYK
+157 IRTRGYYK

-200 LQITGGINVDNAE
+200 LIDGGVNTENAE
-213 TIIAKLKLDG
+213 TIIERLDIDG
-223 SKAEFVRSDIEAIK
+223 GKAQFVRDNVDAIK
-237 QLYNE
+237 QLYYE
-242 AIKYGK
+242 AIAYGK

-277 YTSNSNK
+277 YPSNSK
-284 YIKVGP
+284 EYIKVGP

-300 LNEEIIFGGIG
+300 KDEKIIFGGIG

-332 NKIITDDKIANTKNF
+332 NKIITDDEVNNTKNF
-347 RPCEESD
+347 KPCEESD

-360 VEHTTDFMR
+360 VEHTKTAMK

-401 GEECVKN
+401 GEKCVKN
-408 GISYQISEG
+408 GISYQISED
-417 SLEKKNRI
+417 SLKKSNGK
-425 TRLKP
+425 TKLKP
-430 NKDKKIKFEATF
+430 DANKKIEFEATF

-451 ERELKEFTLDLG
+451 ERKLKEFTLDLG

-474 YVSIRKIGEGGKGL
+474 SINMRKIYEDENGVEHGL
-488 EGAEFLINGVSYGT
+488 KGAEFLINGLLTYVSD
-502 NEDGYIENEDGDILM
+502 EDGYILRSH
-517 EQLINASGTETW
+517 QVINASGTETW

-570 SSNSNAKVTFNK
+570 SANSNAKVTFNK
-582 ENKTITVQIKNIEK
+582 ENQTITVQIKNIKANPEN
-596 PDPNNPNDL
+596 PDDL

-614 KVDEQGKG
+614 KVNEQGNG

-653 TPILGLNSEEEDH
+653 IPILGLNSEGEDH

-867 TGRDNGNSGSTGG
+867 TGRDNGNSGNTGG

-903 KWKTNSKASELETN
+903 KWKANSKASEYETN
-917 TGKNTIEGRQTF
+917 TGRITIEGRQTF

-1021 ISQKI
+1021 ISQKV

-1052 MNDDEAW
+1052 MNDNEAW

-1144 YIKDYMNDYTNAI
+1144 NIKDYMNDYTNAI
-1157 KENNGKIN
+1157 KDNNGKIN

-1228 IEVVDYYDD
+1228 TEVVDYYDD

-1355 LIDVN
+1355 LVDVN

-1391 IDDGDDPTPPDSD
+1391 ITDDPTPPDPD
-1404 TPPDSN
+1404 TPPDPN

-1505 VEKGDYY
+1505 VKKGDYY

-1521 ATVLTNN
+1521 ATILTNN

-1559 GFENGYDI
+1559 NLENGEYDLEKI
-1567 ENVDYDKS
+1567 KEYDKN
-1575 LNEAHVSKAIDDWA
+1575 LNDKYVSDAIDDWE
-1589 RVEEVNKYSKIQT
+1589 RVKEVNEYSKIQT

-1640 KIAKTQKIKIEGRR
+1640 KIAKTPKIEVTEEKC
-1654 GGEKIENVDLG
+1654 GERIPNVDLG

-1702 KGNEIKNVIWKS
+1702 TKGNEIKNVIWKS
-1714 NRSTTKGITGGFI
+1714 NRIATKGITGGFI

-1740 IQITYKMQINKLN
+1740 IQIMYKMQINELKN
-1753 DYVEYEGLEY
+1753 YVEYEGLEY

-1771 ENKVESKA
+1771 GIKVESKA

-1792 NKTQSGDWNSITD
+1792 NKTQSGDWNAITD

-1811 AEEKDGENIN
+1811 AEEKDDENIN

-1847 INNKYS
+1847 INNKYL
-1853 NKGYLDNEYLNNNM
+1853 NNEYLNNNM

-1900 KTSIVGNF
+1900 ETSIVGNF

-1938 YILTIVIAGM
+1938 YVLTIVIAGM

>member
-29 NGIPDA
+29 NGIPNA
-35 ETNYKEIY
+35 ETNYKEVY

-54 LNWENETDF
+54 LNWGNETGF
-63 EVNRE
+63 EVDPDN
-68 EIQGGGFQVPKIEGR
+68 IQSNGFEVPKVEGR

-90 DVTLAMT
+90 GVTLAMN
-97 SAMWRGES
+97 SNMYRGTNKAYS
-105 NEYTYYWSTPKV
+105 YYNWGPKIV
-117 ENIFNPANVDK
+117 SNIFDPAN
-128 EGRIWSKELSKN
+128 GMWSKTLTDD
-140 EIDAINS
+140 EIEAINNVK
-147 TGDFVNSLDS
+147 DFGLL
-157 AIRTRGYYK
+157 ATIRTRGYYK

-200 LQITGGINVDNAE
+200 LIDGGVNTENAE
-213 TIIAKLKLDG
+213 TIIERLDIDG
-223 SKAEFVRSDIEAIK
+223 GKAQFVRDNVDAIK
-237 QLYNE
+237 QLYYE
-242 AIKYGK
+242 AIAYGK

-277 YTSNSNK
+277 YPSNSK
-284 YIKVGP
+284 EYIKVGP

-300 LNEEIIFGGIG
+300 KDEKIIFGGIG

-332 NKIITDDKIANTKNF
+332 NKIITDDEVNNTKNF
-347 RPCEESD
+347 KPCEESD

-360 VEHTTDFMR
+360 VEHTKTAMK

-401 GEECVKN
+401 GEKCVKN
-408 GISYQISEG
+408 GISYQISED
-417 SLEKKNRI
+417 SLKKSNEKTK
-425 TRLKP
+425 LKP
-430 NKDKKIKFEATF
+430 DANKKIEFEATF

-451 ERELKEFTLDLG
+451 ERKLKEFTLDLG

-474 YVSIRKIGEGGKGL
+474 SINMRKIYEDENGVEHGL
-488 EGAEFLINGVSYGT
+488 EGAEFLINGLLTYVSD
-502 NEDGYIENEDGDILM
+502 EDGYILRGQQI
-517 EQLINASGTETW
+517 INASGTETW

-534 SAPEGYITQPLK
+534 IAPAGYIVQPLK

-570 SSNSNAKVTFNK
+570 SSNSNAEVTFNK
-582 ENKTITVQIKNIEK
+582 EDQTITVKIKNIK
-596 PDPNNPNDL
+596 NPNPDNPDDL
-605 LDTYEIKAK
+605 LNTYKIKAK
-614 KVDEQGKG
+614 KVDEQGNG
-622 LAGAKFNITWPTGK
+622 LAGAKFKITWPTGK

-653 TPILGLNSEEEDH
+653 TPTLLLNSEGEDH

-705 TGIINVN
+705 TIVNVN
-712 APEGVTIELNGR
+712 TPEGVIIGLSGS

-731 PNQKDIKLISI
+731 SNQKDIPLISI

-790 PADSVTNIYNRINPT
+790 PDDSVTNIYNRINPT

-903 KWKTNSKASELETN
+903 KWKANSKASELETN

-990 IQLVDGYKYNKYG
+990 IQLVDGYKYNQYG

-1144 YIKDYMNDYTNAI
+1144 NIKDYMNDYTNAI
-1157 KENNGKIN
+1157 KDNNGKIN

-1228 IEVVDYYDD
+1228 TEVVDYYDD

-1306 ALQGFE
+1306 ALQGFG

-1355 LIDVN
+1355 LVDVN

-1391 IDDGDDPTPPDSD
+1391 ITDDPTPPDPD
-1404 TPPDSN
+1404 TPPDPN

-1505 VEKGDYY
+1505 VKKGDYY

-1521 ATVLTNN
+1521 ATILTNN

-1559 GFENGYDI
+1559 NLENGEYDLEEI
-1567 ENVDYDKS
+1567 KEYDKN
-1575 LNEAHVSKAIDDWA
+1575 LNDKYVSDAIDDWD
-1589 RVEEVNKYSKIQT
+1589 RVKEVNEYSKIQT

-1640 KIAKTQKIKIEGRR
+1640 KIAKTPKIEVTEVK
-1654 GGEKIENVDLG
+1654 GGERIPNVDLG

-1702 KGNEIKNVIWKS
+1702 TKNVIWKS
-1714 NRSTTKGITGGFI
+1714 NRSATKGITGGFI

-1740 IQITYKMQINKLN
+1740 IQIMYKMQINKLKN
-1753 DYVEYEGLEY
+1753 YVEYEGLEY

-1771 ENKVESKA
+1771 GIKVEPKA

-1792 NKTQSGDWNSITD
+1792 NKTQSGDWNAITD

-1832 ISSQSNTISKIEADN
+1832 ISSQSNTISKIERPDN
-1847 INNKYS
+1847 TEDNEA
-1853 NKGYLDNEYLNNNM
+1853 YLDNAYLNNNM

-1900 KTSIVGNF
+1900 ETSIVGNF
-1908 NPANDPVENDEAKAE
+1908 NPANNPVENDEAKAE
-1923 NVAVMPPFGIGQVFY
+1923 DVAVMPPFGIGQVFY
-1938 YILTIVIAGM
+1938 YVLTIVIAGM

>member
-54 LNWENETDF
+54 LNWGNETGF
-63 EVNRE
+63 EVDPDN
-68 EIQGGGFQVPKIEGR
+68 IQSNGFEVPKVEGR
-83 AIYCTER
+83 AIYCTQR

-105 NEYTYYWSTPKV
+105 SAYTYYWSTPKV
-117 ENIFNPANVDK
+117 EDIFNPAN
-128 EGRIWSKELSKN
+128 GNLWSRKLTDT
-140 EIDAINS
+140 EISAINNANNFGLPA
-147 TGDFVNSLDS
+147 T
-157 AIRTRGYYK
+157 IRTRGYYK

-223 SKAEFVRSDIEAIK
+223 SKAKFVRSDIEAIK

-242 AIKYGK
+242 AKAYRR
-248 FKERVNNA
+248 FKNGVNKA
-256 LSNDGNYATNLTDVD
+256 LSNGGSYATNLTDVD
-271 NITSEY
+271 NMTSEY
-277 YTSNSNK
+277 YTSNSNE

-300 LNEEIIFGGIG
+300 KDEKIIFGGIG

-332 NKIITDDKIANTKNF
+332 EKIITNDNERNTKNF

-380 PKTELEADAKL
+380 PKTELEDDAKL

-401 GEECVKN
+401 GEKCVKN
-408 GISYQISEG
+408 GISYQISED
-417 SLEKKNRI
+417 SLKKSNGK
-425 TRLKP
+425 TKLKP
-430 NKDKKIKFEATF
+430 DANNKIEFEATF

-451 ERELKEFTLDLG
+451 ERKLKEFTLDLG

-474 YVSIRKIGEGGKGL
+474 SINMRKIDEKGDGL
-488 EGAEFLINGVSYGT
+488 EGAEFLINGLLTYVSDK
-502 NEDGYIENEDGDILM
+502 DGYILRSH
-517 EQLINASGTETW
+517 QVINASGTETW

-570 SSNSNAKVTFNK
+570 SANSNAKVTFNK
-582 ENKTITVQIKNIEK
+582 ENQTITVQIKNIKANPEN
-596 PDPNNPNDL
+596 PDDL
-605 LDTYEIKAK
+605 LDTYEIKAR
-614 KVDEQGKG
+614 KVNEQGNG

-653 TPILGLNSEEEDH
+653 TPMLGLNSEGEDH

-903 KWKTNSKASELETN
+903 KWKANSKASEYETN
-917 TGKNTIEGRQTF
+917 TGRITIEGRQTF

-1052 MNDDEAW
+1052 MNDNEAW

-1130 SLTTPFNSKEKALY
+1130 SLTTPFNNKEKALY
-1144 YIKDYMNDYTNAI
+1144 NIKDYMNDYTNAI
-1157 KENNGKIN
+1157 KDNNGKIN

-1200 YMGQRNLEVEIKY
+1200 YIGQRNLEVEIKY

-1228 IEVVDYYDD
+1228 TEVVDYYDD

-1246 NTNGKNISNDKSSAV
+1246 NTNGKNISKDKSSAV

-1312 GYINIGEKTNIAEI
+1312 GYVNIGEKTNIAEI

-1355 LIDVN
+1355 LVDVN

-1391 IDDGDDPTPPDSD
+1391 ITDDPTPPDPD
-1404 TPPDSN
+1404 TPPDPN

-1425 DAKTGKA
+1425 DNNK
-1432 SLGNGIRDSGEKRI
+1432 NGIRDSGEEKI

-1451 ALCTREDKINDQLST
+1451 ALCTRINDQLDT

-1496 QNGEYSFKD
+1496 QNGEYRFKD
-1505 VEKGDYY
+1505 VEKGYYY

-1559 GFENGYDI
+1559 NLENGEYDLEKI
-1567 ENVDYDKS
+1567 KEYDKN
-1575 LNEAHVSKAIDDWA
+1575 LNDKYVSDAIDDWE
-1589 RVEEVNKYSKIQT
+1589 RVKEVNEYSKIQT

-1640 KIAKTQKIKIEGRR
+1640 KIAKTPKIEVTEVKD
-1654 GGEKIENVDLG
+1654 GERIPNVDLG
-1665 LVERPITQ
+1665 LVERPKTQ

-1702 KGNEIKNVIWKS
+1702 TKGNETKNVIWKS
-1714 NRSTTKGITGGFI
+1714 NRSATKGITGGFI
-1727 QLYLDEELMYGAT
+1727 QLYLDKELMYGAT
-1740 IQITYKMQINKLN
+1740 IQITYKMQINEKN
-1753 DYVEYEGLEY
+1753 DDYVEYEGLEY

-1771 ENKVESKA
+1771 GIKVESKA

-1792 NKTQSGDWNSITD
+1792 NKTQSGDWNAITD

-1847 INNKYS
+1847 INNA
-1853 NKGYLDNEYLNNNM
+1853 YLNNNM

-1900 KTSIVGNF
+1900 ETSIVGNF

-1923 NVAVMPPFGIGQVFY
+1923 DVAVMPPFGIGQVFY
-1938 YILTIVIAGM
+1938 YVLTIVIAGM

>member
-54 LNWENETDF
+54 LNWGNETGF
-63 EVNRE
+63 EVDPDNL
-68 EIQGGGFQVPKIEGR
+68 QSNGFEVPKVEGR

-90 DVTLAMT
+90 DVTLAMI
-97 SAMWRGES
+97 SNMYRGTNTAYS
-105 NEYTYYWSTPKV
+105 YYNWGPEIVS
-117 ENIFNPANVDK
+117 NIFDPAN
-128 EGRIWSKELSKN
+128 GNLWSRELTDT
-140 EIDAINS
+140 EIRAINNVK
-147 TGDFVNSLDS
+147 DFGLL
-157 AIRTRGYYK
+157 ATKRTRGYYK
-166 CSNNHTTISADKAY
+166 CSNNHTTISAEEAY

-242 AIKYGK
+242 AKAYGR
-248 FKERVNNA
+248 FKNGVNKA
-256 LSNDGNYATNLTDVD
+256 LSNGGSYATNLTDVD

-277 YTSNSNK
+277 YTSNSNE

-300 LNEEIIFGGIG
+300 KDEKIIFGGIG

-332 NKIITDDKIANTKNF
+332 EKIITDDNESNTKNF
-347 RPCEESD
+347 KPCEESD

-360 VEHTTDFMR
+360 VEHTTDSMR

-380 PKTELEADAKL
+380 PKTELEDDAKL

-401 GEECVKN
+401 GEKCVKN
-408 GISYQISEG
+408 GISYQISKD
-417 SLEKKNRI
+417 SLKESNGKTK
-425 TRLKP
+425 LKP
-430 NKDKKIKFEATF
+430 DANKKIEFEAKS

-463 TVQPPSKEGSY
+463 TVQP
-474 YVSIRKIGEGGKGL
+474 
-488 EGAEFLINGVSYGT
+488 
-502 NEDGYIENEDGDILM
+502 
-517 EQLINASGTETW
+517 
-529 TVEEK
+529 
-534 SAPEGYITQPLK
+534 
-546 IVFNVYKVYNSTT
+546 
-559 NTYEVDRIEIV
+559 
-570 SSNSNAKVTFNK
+570 
-582 ENKTITVQIKNIEK
+582 
-596 PDPNNPNDL
+596 

-614 KVDEQGKG
+614 KVNEQGNG

-653 TPILGLNSEEEDH
+653 TPILGLNSEGEDH

-790 PADSVTNIYNRINPT
+790 PDDSVTNIYNRINPT
-805 LTDANGNYKFEGVD
+805 LTDANGNYKFEGVCVD

-903 KWKTNSKASELETN
+903 KWKANSKASELETN

-1011 AITSEWSEGL
+1011 AITNEWSEGL
-1021 ISQKI
+1021 ISKKI

-1052 MNDDEAW
+1052 MNDNEAW

-1119 VVEVTTTSNGN
+1119 VVEVTTTNTKNGN
-1130 SLTTPFNSKEKALY
+1130 SDKTVFNGKTYALDS
-1144 YIKDYMNDYTNAI
+1144 IKDYINDYTNAI
-1157 KENNGKIN
+1157 KDNNGKIN

-1228 IEVVDYYDD
+1228 TEVVDYYDD

-1246 NTNGKNISNDKSSAV
+1246 NTNGKNISKDKSSAV

-1355 LIDVN
+1355 LVDVN

-1391 IDDGDDPTPPDSD
+1391 ITDDGDDPTPPDN
-1404 TPPDSN
+1404 PNNP
-1410 TPIDSTNIISGCVWE
+1410 TPIDSTNTISGCVWE
-1425 DAKTGKA
+1425 DNNK
-1432 SLGNGIRDSGEKRI
+1432 NGIRDSGEEKI

-1451 ALCTREDKINDQLST
+1451 ALCKKYERDDGTQQVAGDEKLGWIKEYNDKLKLYNKEYIYKSVGEYTT
-1466 GEKQVDWIQRYNEK
+1466 GEDG
-1480 NYNKYTY
+1480 TY
-1487 KVVKEETTD
+1487 SFEVKE
-1496 QNGEYSFKD
+1496 S
-1505 VEKGDYY
+1505 GDYY

-1521 ATVLTNN
+1521 ATVLTND
-1528 KENETNKIL
+1528 EDNETYKVL
-1537 GKTGSNTKSYN
+1537 VERRGKNEKSYN

-1640 KIAKTQKIKIEGRR
+1640 KIAKTQKIKIEGRKN
-1654 GGEKIENVDLG
+1654 GEKIENVDLG

-1714 NRSTTKGITGGFI
+1714 NRIATKGITGGFI

-1740 IQITYKMQINKLN
+1740 IQITYKMQINEKN
-1753 DYVEYEGLEY
+1753 DDYVEYEGLEY

-1771 ENKVESKA
+1771 GIKVESKA

-1792 NKTQSGDWNSITD
+1792 NKTQSGDWNAITD

-1847 INNKYS
+1847 INNA
-1853 NKGYLDNEYLNNNM
+1853 YLNNNM
-1867 LTISQLITKEGAQGG
+1867 LTISQLITKESAQGG

-1900 KTSIVGNF
+1900 ETSIVGNF

-1923 NVAVMPPFGIGQVFY
+1923 DVAVMPPFGIGQVFY

>member
-54 LNWENETDF
+54 LNWENETGF
-63 EVNRE
+63 EVDPDN
-68 EIQGGGFQVPKIEGR
+68 IQGNGFEVPKVEGR
-83 AIYCTER
+83 AIYCTQR
-90 DVTLAMT
+90 RVTLAMT

-105 NEYTYYWSTPKV
+105 NAYTYYWSTPKV
-117 ENIFNPANVDK
+117 ENIFKPAN
-128 EGRIWSKELSKN
+128 ENLWSKELDDK
-140 EIDAINS
+140 EIEAINNVENFGASIKS
-147 TGDFVNSLDS
+147 T
-157 AIRTRGYYK
+157 IRTRGYYE
-166 CSNNHTTISADKAY
+166 CGNNHTTISADKAY
-180 VITADPCNQWTP
+180 VITAEPCNQWTP

-200 LQITGGINVDNAE
+200 LIDGGVNTENAE
-213 TIIAKLKLDG
+213 TIIARLDIDG
-223 SKAEFVRSDIEAIK
+223 GKAQFVRDNVDAIK

-332 NKIITDDKIANTKNF
+332 EKIITNDNERNTKNF

-417 SLEKKNRI
+417 SLEKENGI

-430 NKDKKIKFEATF
+430 NKDKKIKFEAAF

-474 YVSIRKIGEGGKGL
+474 SINMRKIYEDENGVEHGL
-488 EGAEFLINGVSYGT
+488 EGAEFLINGLLTYVSDK
-502 NEDGYIENEDGDILM
+502 DGFILRSH
-517 EQLINASGTETW
+517 QVINASGTETW

-570 SSNSNAKVTFNK
+570 SANSNAKVTFNK
-582 ENKTITVQIKNIEK
+582 ENQTITVQIKNIEK

-614 KVDEQGKG
+614 KVNEQGNG

-653 TPILGLNSEEEDH
+653 TPILGLNSEGEDH

-790 PADSVTNIYNRINPT
+790 PDDSVTNIYNRINPT
-805 LTDANGNYKFEGVD
+805 LTDANGNYKFEGVCVD

-842 KGISGD
+842 KGISSD

-903 KWKTNSKASELETN
+903 KWKANSKASELETN

-1011 AITSEWSEGL
+1011 AITNEWSEGL
-1021 ISQKI
+1021 ISKKI

-1086 TNKNATFGTDLLTNY
+1086 TDKNATFGTDLLTNY

-1119 VVEVTTTSNGN
+1119 VVEVTTTNTKNGN
-1130 SLTTPFNSKEKALY
+1130 SDKTVFNGKTYALDS
-1144 YIKDYMNDYTNAI
+1144 IKDYMNDYTNAI
-1157 KENNGKIN
+1157 NNSGKIN

-1190 YYDRPIKQSE
+1190 YYDRPIMSQTDL
-1200 YMGQRNLEVEIKY
+1200 NVEIKY
-1213 RITVYNLSQSLETQI
+1213 RITIYNLSQSLETQI

-1237 SLQLTSAVV
+1237 SLFLKSAVV
-1246 NTNGKNISNDKSSAV
+1246 NTDGKNISNDKSSAKP
-1261 SESIY
+1261 ESKY
-1266 GQVTEKSFPG
+1266 GPVTEKSFAG
-1276 FNKVYIRLQNKQL
+1276 FNKAYIRLQNKQL
-1289 ATGEGITIDLT
+1289 ATGEAITIDLT
-1300 YKVKRM
+1300 YEVKRM
-1306 ALQGFE
+1306 ALQGFQ
-1312 GYINIGEKTNIAEI
+1312 GYVNIGEKTNIAEI
-1326 NGYKTYYSAN
+1326 NGYKTYYSEN

-1355 LIDVN
+1355 LVDVN

-1391 IDDGDDPTPPDSD
+1391 IDDGDDPTPPDS
-1404 TPPDSN
+1404 N
-1410 TPIDSTNIISGCVWE
+1410 TPIDSTNTISGCVWE
-1425 DAKTGKA
+1425 DNNK
-1432 SLGNGIRDSGEKRI
+1432 NGIRDSGEEKEKI

-1451 ALCTREDKINDQLST
+1451 ALCKKYERNDSTQQAAGDEKLGWIKEYNDKRYNKEYIYKSVADEYTT
-1466 GEKQVDWIQRYNEK
+1466 GEDG
-1480 NYNKYTY
+1480 KYSFE
-1487 KVVKEETTD
+1487 VKE
-1496 QNGEYSFKD
+1496 S
-1505 VEKGDYY
+1505 GDYY

-1521 ATVLTNN
+1521 ATVLTND
-1528 KENETNKIL
+1528 EDNETYKVLVERRGRNE
-1537 GKTGSNTKSYN
+1537 KSYN

-1727 QLYLDEELMYGAT
+1727 QLYLDKELMYGAT
-1740 IQITYKMQINKLN
+1740 IQITYKMQINELN

-1792 NKTQSGDWNSITD
+1792 NKTQSGYWNSITD

-1900 KTSIVGNF
+1900 ETSIVGNF

-1938 YILTIVIAGM
+1938 YVLTIVIAGM

>member
-54 LNWENETDF
+54 LNWGNETGF
-63 EVNRE
+63 EVDPDNL
-68 EIQGGGFQVPKIEGR
+68 QSNGFEVPKVEGR

-90 DVTLAMT
+90 GVTLAMN
-97 SAMWRGES
+97 SNMYRGTNTAYS
-105 NEYTYYWSTPKV
+105 YYNWGPKIV
-117 ENIFNPANVDK
+117 SNIFDPAN
-128 EGRIWSKELSKN
+128 GNLWSRELTDT
-140 EIDAINS
+140 EIGAINNVK
-147 TGDFVNSLDS
+147 DFGLL
-157 AIRTRGYYK
+157 ATIRTRGYYK

-223 SKAEFVRSDIEAIK
+223 SKAKFVRSDIEAIK

-242 AIKYGK
+242 AKAYRR
-248 FKERVNNA
+248 FKNGVNKA
-256 LSNDGNYATNLTDVD
+256 LSNGGSYATNLTDVD
-271 NITSEY
+271 NMTSEY
-277 YTSNSNK
+277 YTSNSNE

-300 LNEEIIFGGIG
+300 KDEKIIFGGIG

-332 NKIITDDKIANTKNF
+332 EKIITNDNERNTKNF

-380 PKTELEADAKL
+380 PKTELEDDAKL

-401 GEECVKN
+401 GEKCVKN
-408 GISYQISEG
+408 GISYQISED
-417 SLEKKNRI
+417 SLKKSNGK
-425 TRLKP
+425 TKLKP
-430 NKDKKIKFEATF
+430 DANNKIEFEATF

-451 ERELKEFTLDLG
+451 ERKLKEFTLDLG

-474 YVSIRKIGEGGKGL
+474 SINMRKIDEKGDGL
-488 EGAEFLINGVSYGT
+488 EGAEFLINGLLTYVSDK
-502 NEDGYIENEDGDILM
+502 DGYILRSH
-517 EQLINASGTETW
+517 QVINASGTETW

-570 SSNSNAKVTFNK
+570 SANSNAKVTFNK
-582 ENKTITVQIKNIEK
+582 ENQTITVQIKNIKANPEN
-596 PDPNNPNDL
+596 PDDL

-614 KVDEQGKG
+614 KVNEQGNG

-653 TPILGLNSEEEDH
+653 TPMLGLNSEGEDH

-889 GSGKNTQTNTEWFE
+889 GSGKNTQTNTKWFE
-903 KWKTNSKASELETN
+903 KWKANSKASEYETN
-917 TGKNTIEGRQTF
+917 TGRITIEGRQTF

-1052 MNDDEAW
+1052 MNDNEAW

-1144 YIKDYMNDYTNAI
+1144 NIKDYMNDYTNAI
-1157 KENNGKIN
+1157 KDNNGKIN

-1200 YMGQRNLEVEIKY
+1200 YIGQRNLEVEIKY

-1228 IEVVDYYDD
+1228 TEVVDYYDD

-1246 NTNGKNISNDKSSAV
+1246 NTNGKNISKDKSSAV

-1312 GYINIGEKTNIAEI
+1312 GYVNIGEKTNIAEI

-1355 LIDVN
+1355 LVDVN

-1391 IDDGDDPTPPDSD
+1391 ITDDPTPPDPD
-1404 TPPDSN
+1404 TPPDPN

-1425 DAKTGKA
+1425 DNNK
-1432 SLGNGIRDSGEKRI
+1432 NGIRDSGEEKI

-1451 ALCTREDKINDQLST
+1451 ALCKKYERNDSTQQAAGDEKLGWIKEYNDK
-1466 GEKQVDWIQRYNEK
+1466 RYNKEYIYK
-1480 NYNKYTY
+1480 SVADEYTTGKDGKYSFE
-1487 KVVKEETTD
+1487 VKE
-1496 QNGEYSFKD
+1496 S
-1505 VEKGDYY
+1505 GDYY

-1521 ATVLTNN
+1521 ATVLTND
-1528 KENETNKIL
+1528 EDNETNKIL

-1559 GFENGYDI
+1559 NLENGEYDLEKI
-1567 ENVDYDKS
+1567 KEYDKN
-1575 LNEAHVSKAIDDWA
+1575 LNDKYVSDAIDDWE
-1589 RVEEVNKYSKIQT
+1589 RVKEVNEYSKIQT

-1640 KIAKTQKIKIEGRR
+1640 KIAKTQKIKIEGRKN
-1654 GGEKIENVDLG
+1654 GEKIENVDLG

-1702 KGNEIKNVIWKS
+1702 TKGNETKNVIWKS

-1740 IQITYKMQINKLN
+1740 IQITYKMQINELN

-1771 ENKVESKA
+1771 GIKVESKA

-1792 NKTQSGDWNSITD
+1792 NKTQSGDWNAITD

-1847 INNKYS
+1847 INNA
-1853 NKGYLDNEYLNNNM
+1853 YLNNNM
-1867 LTISQLITKEGAQGG
+1867 LTISQLITKESAQGG

-1900 KTSIVGNF
+1900 ETSIVGNF

-1923 NVAVMPPFGIGQVFY
+1923 DVAVMPPFGIGQVFY
-1938 YILTIVIAGM
+1938 YVLTIVIAGM

>member
-54 LNWENETDF
+54 LNWGNETGF
-63 EVNRE
+63 EVDPDNL
-68 EIQGGGFQVPKIEGR
+68 QSNGFEVPKVEGR

-90 DVTLAMT
+90 GVTLAMN
-97 SAMWRGES
+97 SNMYRGTNTAYS
-105 NEYTYYWSTPKV
+105 YYNWGPKIV
-117 ENIFNPANVDK
+117 SNIFDPAN
-128 EGRIWSKELSKN
+128 GNLWSRKLTDT
-140 EIDAINS
+140 EIRAINNVK
-147 TGDFVNSLDS
+147 DFGLL
-157 AIRTRGYYK
+157 ATIRTRGYYK

-223 SKAEFVRSDIEAIK
+223 SKAKFVRSDIEAIK

-242 AIKYGK
+242 AKAYRR
-248 FKERVNNA
+248 FKNGVNKA
-256 LSNDGNYATNLTDVD
+256 LSNGGSYATNLTDVD
-271 NITSEY
+271 NMTSEY
-277 YTSNSNK
+277 YTSNSNE

-300 LNEEIIFGGIG
+300 KDEKIIFGGIG

-332 NKIITDDKIANTKNF
+332 EKIITNDNERNTKNF

-380 PKTELEADAKL
+380 PKTELEDDAKL

-401 GEECVKN
+401 GEKCVRN
-408 GISYQISEG
+408 GISYQISED
-417 SLEKKNRI
+417 SLKKSNGK
-425 TRLKP
+425 TKLKP
-430 NKDKKIKFEATF
+430 DANNKIEFEATF

-451 ERELKEFTLDLG
+451 ERKLKEFTLDLG

-474 YVSIRKIGEGGKGL
+474 SINMRKIDEKRDGL
-488 EGAEFLINGVSYGT
+488 EGAEFLINGLLTYVSDK
-502 NEDGYIENEDGDILM
+502 DGYILRSH
-517 EQLINASGTETW
+517 QVINASGTETW

-570 SSNSNAKVTFNK
+570 SANSNAKVTFNK
-582 ENKTITVQIKNIEK
+582 ENQTITVQIKNIK
-596 PDPNNPNDL
+596 ANPDDL

-614 KVDEQGKG
+614 KVNEQGNG

-653 TPILGLNSEEEDH
+653 TPMLELNSEGEDH

-691 EKLITIDGTDKYGI
+691 EKLITIDGTYKYGI

-712 APEGVTIELNGR
+712 APEGVTIEINGR

-731 PNQKDIKLISI
+731 PNQKNIKLISI

-903 KWKTNSKASELETN
+903 KWKANSKASELETN

-982 GVAYVQDK
+982 GVTYVQDK

-1026 KEFIVANGHYP
+1026 KEFIVANRHYP

-1052 MNDDEAW
+1052 MNDRDMNDNEAW

-1119 VVEVTTTSNGN
+1119 VVEVTTTNTKNGN
-1130 SLTTPFNSKEKALY
+1130 SDKTVFNGKTYALDS
-1144 YIKDYMNDYTNAI
+1144 IKDYINDYTNAI
-1157 KENNGKIN
+1157 KDNNGKIN

-1228 IEVVDYYDD
+1228 TEVVDYYDD

-1246 NTNGKNISNDKSSAV
+1246 NTNGKNISKDKSSAV

-1355 LIDVN
+1355 LVDVN

-1391 IDDGDDPTPPDSD
+1391 ITDDPTPPDH
-1404 TPPDSN
+1404 N

-1425 DAKTGKA
+1425 DAKTEKA
-1432 SLGNGIRDSGEKRI
+1432 SLGNGIRDSGEKGI

-1451 ALCTREDKINDQLST
+1451 ALCKKYERNDSTQQAAGDEKLGWIKEYNDK
-1466 GEKQVDWIQRYNEK
+1466 RYNKEYIYK
-1480 NYNKYTY
+1480 SVADEYTTGKDGKYSFE
-1487 KVVKEETTD
+1487 VKE
-1496 QNGEYSFKD
+1496 S
-1505 VEKGDYY
+1505 GDYY

-1521 ATVLTNN
+1521 ATVLTND
-1528 KENETNKIL
+1528 EDNETNKIL

-1640 KIAKTQKIKIEGRR
+1640 KIAKTQKIKIEGRKNV
-1654 GGEKIENVDLG
+1654 EKIENVDLG

-1702 KGNEIKNVIWKS
+1702 TKGNETKNVIWKS

-1740 IQITYKMQINKLN
+1740 IQITYKMQINELN

-1771 ENKVESKA
+1771 GIKVESKA

-1792 NKTQSGDWNSITD
+1792 NKTQSGDWNAITD

-1847 INNKYS
+1847 INNA
-1853 NKGYLDNEYLNNNM
+1853 YLNNNM
-1867 LTISQLITKEGAQGG
+1867 LTISQLITKESAQGG

-1900 KTSIVGNF
+1900 ETSIVGNF

-1923 NVAVMPPFGIGQVFY
+1923 DVAVMPPFGIGQVFY
-1938 YILTIVIAGM
+1938 YVLTIVIAGM

>member
-54 LNWENETDF
+54 LNWGNETGF
-63 EVNRE
+63 EVDPDNL
-68 EIQGGGFQVPKIEGR
+68 QSNGFEVPKVEGR

-90 DVTLAMT
+90 GVTLAMN
-97 SAMWRGES
+97 SNMYRGTNTAYS
-105 NEYTYYWSTPKV
+105 YYNWGPKIV
-117 ENIFNPANVDK
+117 SNIFDPAN
-128 EGRIWSKELSKN
+128 GNLWSRKLTDT
-140 EIDAINS
+140 EIRAINNVK
-147 TGDFVNSLDS
+147 DFGLL
-157 AIRTRGYYK
+157 ATIRTRGYYK

-242 AIKYGK
+242 AKAYRR
-248 FKERVNNA
+248 FKNGVNKA
-256 LSNDGNYATNLTDVD
+256 LSNGGSYATNLTDVD

-277 YTSNSNK
+277 YTSNSNE

-300 LNEEIIFGGIG
+300 KDEKIIFGGIG

-332 NKIITDDKIANTKNF
+332 EKIITNDNERNTKNF
-347 RPCEESD
+347 KPCEESD

-401 GEECVKN
+401 GEKCVKN
-408 GISYQISEG
+408 GISYQISED
-417 SLEKKNRI
+417 SLKKSNGK
-425 TRLKP
+425 TKLKP
-430 NKDKKIKFEATF
+430 DANNKIEFEATF

-451 ERELKEFTLDLG
+451 ERKLKEFTLDLG

-474 YVSIRKIGEGGKGL
+474 SINMRKIDEKGDGL
-488 EGAEFLINGVSYGT
+488 EGAEFLINGLLTYVSDK
-502 NEDGYIENEDGDILM
+502 DGYILRSH
-517 EQLINASGTETW
+517 QVINASGTETW

-570 SSNSNAKVTFNK
+570 SANSNAKVTFNK
-582 ENKTITVQIKNIEK
+582 ENQTITVQIKNIKANPEN
-596 PDPNNPNDL
+596 PDDL

-614 KVDEQGKG
+614 KVNEQGNG

-653 TPILGLNSEEEDH
+653 IPTLGLNSEGEDH

-867 TGRDNGNSGSTGG
+867 TGRDNGNSGNTGG

-903 KWKTNSKASELETN
+903 KWKANSKASEFETN

-1052 MNDDEAW
+1052 MNDNEAW

-1119 VVEVTTTSNGN
+1119 VVEVTTTNTKNGN
-1130 SLTTPFNSKEKALY
+1130 SDKTVFNGKTYALDS
-1144 YIKDYMNDYTNAI
+1144 IKDYINDYTNAI
-1157 KENNGKIN
+1157 KDNNGKIN

-1213 RITVYNLSQSLETQI
+1213 RITIYNLSQSLETQI
-1228 IEVVDYYDD
+1228 TEVVDYYDD

-1246 NTNGKNISNDKSSAV
+1246 NTNGKNISKDKSSAV

-1355 LIDVN
+1355 LVDVN

-1391 IDDGDDPTPPDSD
+1391 ITDDPTPPDPD

-1410 TPIDSTNIISGCVWE
+1410 TPIDSTNTISGCVWE

-1451 ALCTREDKINDQLST
+1451 ALCKKYERDDGTQQVAGDEKLGWIKKYNDKLKLYNKEYIYKSVGEYTT
-1466 GEKQVDWIQRYNEK
+1466 GEDG
-1480 NYNKYTY
+1480 TY
-1487 KVVKEETTD
+1487 SFEVKEP
-1496 QNGEYSFKD
+1496 
-1505 VEKGDYY
+1505 GDYY

-1521 ATVLTNN
+1521 ATVLTND
-1528 KENETNKIL
+1528 EDNETYKVL
-1537 GKTGSNTKSYN
+1537 VERRGKNEKSYN

-1575 LNEAHVSKAIDDWA
+1575 LNEAHVSKAIDDWD
-1589 RVEEVNKYSKIQT
+1589 RVKEVNKYSKIQT

-1702 KGNEIKNVIWKS
+1702 TKGNEIKNVIWKS

-1740 IQITYKMQINKLN
+1740 IQITYKMQINELN

-1832 ISSQSNTISKIEADN
+1832 ISSQSNTISKIEANN
-1847 INNKYS
+1847 IN
-1853 NKGYLDNEYLNNNM
+1853 NEYLNHNM

-1900 KTSIVGNF
+1900 ETSIVGNF

-1938 YILTIVIAGM
+1938 YVLTIVIAGM

>member
-54 LNWENETDF
+54 LNWGNETGF
-63 EVNRE
+63 EVDPDN
-68 EIQGGGFQVPKIEGR
+68 IQSNGFEVPKVEGR
-83 AIYCTER
+83 AIYCTQR

-105 NEYTYYWSTPKV
+105 SAYTYYWSTPKV
-117 ENIFNPANVDK
+117 EDIFNPAN
-128 EGRIWSKELSKN
+128 GNLWSRKLTDT
-140 EIDAINS
+140 EISAINNANNFGLPA
-147 TGDFVNSLDS
+147 T
-157 AIRTRGYYK
+157 IRTRGYYK

-223 SKAEFVRSDIEAIK
+223 SKAKFVRSDIEAIK

-242 AIKYGK
+242 AKAYRR
-248 FKERVNNA
+248 FKNGVNKA
-256 LSNDGNYATNLTDVD
+256 LSNGGSYATNLTDVD
-271 NITSEY
+271 NMTSEY
-277 YTSNSNK
+277 YTSNSNE

-300 LNEEIIFGGIG
+300 KDEKIIFGGIG

-332 NKIITDDKIANTKNF
+332 EKIITNDNERNTKNF

-380 PKTELEADAKL
+380 PKTELEDDAKL

-401 GEECVKN
+401 GEKCVKN
-408 GISYQISEG
+408 GISYQISED
-417 SLEKKNRI
+417 SLKKSNGK
-425 TRLKP
+425 TKLKP
-430 NKDKKIKFEATF
+430 DANNKIEFKATF

-451 ERELKEFTLDLG
+451 ERKLKEFTLDLG

-474 YVSIRKIGEGGKGL
+474 SINMRKIDEKGDGL
-488 EGAEFLINGVSYGT
+488 EGAEFLINGLLTYVSDK
-502 NEDGYIENEDGDILM
+502 DGYILRSH
-517 EQLINASGTETW
+517 QVINASGTETW

-570 SSNSNAKVTFNK
+570 SANSNAKVTFNK
-582 ENKTITVQIKNIEK
+582 ENQTITVQIKNIKANPEN
-596 PDPNNPNDL
+596 PDDL
-605 LDTYEIKAK
+605 LDTYEIKAR
-614 KVDEQGKG
+614 KVNEQGNG

-653 TPILGLNSEEEDH
+653 TPMLGLNSEGEDH

-903 KWKTNSKASELETN
+903 KWKANSKASEYETN
-917 TGKNTIEGRQTF
+917 TGRITIEGRQTF

-1052 MNDDEAW
+1052 MNDNEAW

-1130 SLTTPFNSKEKALY
+1130 SLTTPFNNKEKALY
-1144 YIKDYMNDYTNAI
+1144 NIKDYMNDYTNAI
-1157 KENNGKIN
+1157 KDNNGKIN

-1200 YMGQRNLEVEIKY
+1200 YIGQRNLEVEIKY

-1228 IEVVDYYDD
+1228 TEVVDYYDD

-1246 NTNGKNISNDKSSAV
+1246 NTNGKNISKDKSSAV

-1312 GYINIGEKTNIAEI
+1312 GYVNIGEKTNIAEI

-1355 LIDVN
+1355 LVDVN

-1391 IDDGDDPTPPDSD
+1391 ITDDPTPPDPD
-1404 TPPDSN
+1404 TPPDPN

-1425 DAKTGKA
+1425 DNNK
-1432 SLGNGIRDSGEKRI
+1432 NGIRDSGEEKI

-1451 ALCTREDKINDQLST
+1451 ALCTRINDQLDT

-1496 QNGEYSFKD
+1496 QNGEYRFKD
-1505 VEKGDYY
+1505 VEKGYYY

-1559 GFENGYDI
+1559 NLENGEYDLEKI
-1567 ENVDYDKS
+1567 KEYDKN
-1575 LNEAHVSKAIDDWA
+1575 LNDKYVSDAIDDWE
-1589 RVEEVNKYSKIQT
+1589 RVKEVNEYSKIQT

-1640 KIAKTQKIKIEGRR
+1640 KIAKTPKIEVTEVK
-1654 GGEKIENVDLG
+1654 GGERIPNVDLG
-1665 LVERPITQ
+1665 LVERPKTQ

-1702 KGNEIKNVIWKS
+1702 TKGNETKNVIWKS
-1714 NRSTTKGITGGFI
+1714 NRSATKGITGGFI
-1727 QLYLDEELMYGAT
+1727 QLYLDKELMYGAT
-1740 IQITYKMQINKLN
+1740 IQITYKMQINELN

-1771 ENKVESKA
+1771 GIKVESKA

-1792 NKTQSGDWNSITD
+1792 NKTQSGDWNAITD

-1847 INNKYS
+1847 INNA
-1853 NKGYLDNEYLNNNM
+1853 YLNNNM

-1900 KTSIVGNF
+1900 ETSIVGNF

-1923 NVAVMPPFGIGQVFY
+1923 DVAVMPPFGIGQVFY
-1938 YILTIVIAGM
+1938 YVLTIVIAGM

>member
-54 LNWENETDF
+54 LNWGNETGF
-63 EVNRE
+63 EVDPDN
-68 EIQGGGFQVPKIEGR
+68 IQSNGFEVPKVEGR
-83 AIYCTER
+83 AIYCTQR
-90 DVTLAMT
+90 GVTLAMT

-105 NEYTYYWSTPKV
+105 DAYTYYWSKPKV
-117 ENIFNPANVDK
+117 ENIFNPAN
-128 EGRIWSKELSKN
+128 GMWSKTLTDD
-140 EIDAINS
+140 EIKAINS
-147 TGDFVNSLDS
+147 NEDFANSHDS
-157 AIRTRGYYK
+157 AIRTRGYYE
-166 CSNNHTTISADKAY
+166 CGNNHTTISAEEAY

-200 LQITGGINVDNAE
+200 LIDGGVNTENAE
-213 TIIAKLKLDG
+213 TIIERLDIDG
-223 SKAEFVRSDIEAIK
+223 GKAQFVRDNVDAIK
-237 QLYNE
+237 QLYYE
-242 AIKYGK
+242 AIAYGK

-277 YTSNSNK
+277 YPSNSK
-284 YIKVGP
+284 EYIKVGP

-300 LNEEIIFGGIG
+300 KDEKIIFGGIG

-332 NKIITDDKIANTKNF
+332 NKIITDDEVNNTKNF
-347 RPCEESD
+347 KPCEESH

-360 VEHTTDFMR
+360 VEHTKTAMK

-401 GEECVKN
+401 GEKCVKN
-408 GISYQISEG
+408 GISYQISED
-417 SLEKKNRI
+417 SLKKSNGK
-425 TRLKP
+425 TKLKP
-430 NKDKKIKFEATF
+430 DANKKIEFEATF

-451 ERELKEFTLDLG
+451 ERKLKEFTLDLG

-474 YVSIRKIGEGGKGL
+474 SINMRKIYEDENGVEHGL
-488 EGAEFLINGVSYGT
+488 EGAEFLINGLLTYVSD
-502 NEDGYIENEDGDILM
+502 EDGYILRGQQI
-517 EQLINASGTETW
+517 INASGTETW

-534 SAPEGYITQPLK
+534 IAPAGYIVQPLK

-570 SSNSNAKVTFNK
+570 SSNSNAEVTFNK
-582 ENKTITVQIKNIEK
+582 EDQTITVKIKNIK
-596 PDPNNPNDL
+596 NPNPDNPDDL
-605 LDTYEIKAK
+605 LNTYKIKAK
-614 KVDEQGKG
+614 KVDEQGNG
-622 LAGAKFNITWPTGK
+622 LAGAKFKITWPTGK

-653 TPILGLNSEEEDH
+653 TPTLLLNSEGEDH

-705 TGIINVN
+705 TIVNVN
-712 APEGVTIELNGR
+712 TPEGVIIGLSGS

-731 PNQKDIKLISI
+731 SNQKDIPLISI

-790 PADSVTNIYNRINPT
+790 PDDSVTNIYNRINPT

-903 KWKTNSKASELETN
+903 KWKANSKASELETN

-1391 IDDGDDPTPPDSD
+1391 ITDDPTPPDSD

-1410 TPIDSTNIISGCVWE
+1410 TPIDSTNIIDGCVWE
-1425 DAKTGKA
+1425 DNNK
-1432 SLGNGIRDSGEKRI
+1432 NGIRDLGEEKI

-1451 ALCTREDKINDQLST
+1451 ALCTRINDQLGT

-1559 GFENGYDI
+1559 NLENGEYDLEEI
-1567 ENVDYDKS
+1567 KEYDKN
-1575 LNEAHVSKAIDDWA
+1575 LNDKYVSDAIDDWG
-1589 RVEEVNKYSKIQT
+1589 RVKEVNEYSKIQT

-1640 KIAKTQKIKIEGRR
+1640 KIAKTPKIEVTEVKD
-1654 GGEKIENVDLG
+1654 GERIPNVDLG

-1702 KGNEIKNVIWKS
+1702 TKGNEIKNVIWKS
-1714 NRSTTKGITGGFI
+1714 NRIATKGITGGFI

-1740 IQITYKMQINKLN
+1740 IQITYKMQINEKN
-1753 DYVEYEGLEY
+1753 DDYVEYEGLEY

-1771 ENKVESKA
+1771 GTKVESGA

-1792 NKTQSGDWNSITD
+1792 NKTQSGNWNAITD

-1811 AEEKDGENIN
+1811 AEEKDDENIN

-1832 ISSQSNTISKIEADN
+1832 ISSQSNTICKIERP
-1847 INNKYS
+1847 NNTEDKEA
-1853 NKGYLDNEYLNNNM
+1853 YLNNAYLNNNM

-1938 YILTIVIAGM
+1938 YVLTVVIAGM

>member
-35 ETNYKEIY
+35 ETNYKEVY

-54 LNWENETDF
+54 LNWGNETGF
-63 EVNRE
+63 EVDPDN
-68 EIQGGGFQVPKIEGR
+68 IQSNGFEVPKVEGR

-90 DVTLAMT
+90 GVTLAMN
-97 SAMWRGES
+97 SNMYRGTNKAYS
-105 NEYTYYWSTPKV
+105 YYNWGPKIV
-117 ENIFNPANVDK
+117 SNIFDPAN
-128 EGRIWSKELSKN
+128 GMWSKTLTDD
-140 EIDAINS
+140 EIEAINNVK
-147 TGDFVNSLDS
+147 DFGLL
-157 AIRTRGYYK
+157 ATIRTRGYYK

-200 LQITGGINVDNAE
+200 LIDGGVNTENAE
-213 TIIAKLKLDG
+213 TIIERLDIDG
-223 SKAEFVRSDIEAIK
+223 GKAQFVRDNVDAIK
-237 QLYNE
+237 QLYYE
-242 AIKYGK
+242 AIAYGK

-277 YTSNSNK
+277 YPSNSK
-284 YIKVGP
+284 EYIKVGP

-300 LNEEIIFGGIG
+300 KDEKIIFGGIG

-332 NKIITDDKIANTKNF
+332 NKIITDDEVNNTKNF
-347 RPCEESD
+347 KPCEESD

-360 VEHTTDFMR
+360 VEHTKTAMK

-401 GEECVKN
+401 GEKCVKN
-408 GISYQISEG
+408 GISYQISED
-417 SLEKKNRI
+417 SLKKSNGK
-425 TRLKP
+425 TKLKP
-430 NKDKKIKFEATF
+430 DANKKIEFEATF

-451 ERELKEFTLDLG
+451 ERKLKEFTLDLG

-474 YVSIRKIGEGGKGL
+474 SINMRKIYEDENGVEHGL
-488 EGAEFLINGVSYGT
+488 EGAEFLINGLLTYVSD
-502 NEDGYIENEDGDILM
+502 EDGYILRGQQI
-517 EQLINASGTETW
+517 INASGTETW

-534 SAPEGYITQPLK
+534 IAPAGYIVQPLK

-570 SSNSNAKVTFNK
+570 SSNSNAEVTFNK
-582 ENKTITVQIKNIEK
+582 EDQTITVKIKNIK
-596 PDPNNPNDL
+596 NPNPDNPDDL
-605 LDTYEIKAK
+605 LNTYKIKAK
-614 KVDEQGKG
+614 KVDEQGNG
-622 LAGAKFNITWPTGK
+622 LAGAKFKITWPTGK

-653 TPILGLNSEEEDH
+653 TPTLLLNSEGEDH

-705 TGIINVN
+705 TIVNVN
-712 APEGVTIELNGR
+712 TPEGVIIGLSGS

-731 PNQKDIKLISI
+731 SNQKDIPLISI

-790 PADSVTNIYNRINPT
+790 PDDSVTNIYNRINPT
-805 LTDANGNYKFEGVD
+805 LTDANGNYKFEGVCVD

-903 KWKTNSKASELETN
+903 KWKANSKASELETN

-990 IQLVDGYKYNKYG
+990 IQLVDGYKYNQYG

-1228 IEVVDYYDD
+1228 TEVVDYYDD

-1355 LIDVN
+1355 LVDVN

-1391 IDDGDDPTPPDSD
+1391 ITDDPTPPDPD
-1404 TPPDSN
+1404 TPPDPN

-1505 VEKGDYY
+1505 VKKGDYY

-1521 ATVLTNN
+1521 ATILTNN

-1559 GFENGYDI
+1559 NLENGEYDLEEI
-1567 ENVDYDKS
+1567 KEYDKN
-1575 LNEAHVSKAIDDWA
+1575 LNDKYVSDAIDDWD
-1589 RVEEVNKYSKIQT
+1589 RVKEVNEYSKIQT

-1640 KIAKTQKIKIEGRR
+1640 KIAKTPKIEVTEVK
-1654 GGEKIENVDLG
+1654 GGERIPNVDLG

-1702 KGNEIKNVIWKS
+1702 TKNVIWKS
-1714 NRSTTKGITGGFI
+1714 NRIATKGITGGFI

-1740 IQITYKMQINKLN
+1740 IQITYKMQINEKN
-1753 DYVEYEGLEY
+1753 DDYVEYEGLEY

-1771 ENKVESKA
+1771 GIKVESKA

-1832 ISSQSNTISKIEADN
+1832 ISSQSNTISKIEANN
-1847 INNKYS
+1847 IN
-1853 NKGYLDNEYLNNNM
+1853 NEYLNHNM

-1900 KTSIVGNF
+1900 ETSIVGNF
-1908 NPANDPVENDEAKAE
+1908 NPANNPVENDEAKAE
-1923 NVAVMPPFGIGQVFY
+1923 DVAVMPPFGIGQVFY

>member
-54 LNWENETDF
+54 LNWGNETGF
-63 EVNRE
+63 EVDPDN
-68 EIQGGGFQVPKIEGR
+68 IQSNGFEVPKVEGR
-83 AIYCTER
+83 AIYCTQR

-105 NEYTYYWSTPKV
+105 SAYTYYWSTPKV
-117 ENIFNPANVDK
+117 EDIFNPAN
-128 EGRIWSKELSKN
+128 GNLWSRKLTDT
-140 EIDAINS
+140 EISAINN
-147 TGDFVNSLDS
+147 VNNFGLP
-157 AIRTRGYYK
+157 ATIRTRGYYK
-166 CSNNHTTISADKAY
+166 CSNNHTIISADKAY

-242 AIKYGK
+242 AKAYRR
-248 FKERVNNA
+248 FKNGVNKA
-256 LSNDGNYATNLTDVD
+256 LSNGGSYATNLTDVD

-277 YTSNSNK
+277 YTSNSNE

-300 LNEEIIFGGIG
+300 KDEKIIFGGIG

-332 NKIITDDKIANTKNF
+332 EKIITNDNERNTKNF
-347 RPCEESD
+347 KPCEESD

-401 GEECVKN
+401 GEKCVKN
-408 GISYQISEG
+408 GISYQISED
-417 SLEKKNRI
+417 SLKKSNGK
-425 TRLKP
+425 TKLKP
-430 NKDKKIKFEATF
+430 DANKKIEFEATF

-451 ERELKEFTLDLG
+451 ERKLKEFTLDLG

-474 YVSIRKIGEGGKGL
+474 SINMRKIYEDENGVEHGL
-488 EGAEFLINGVSYGT
+488 KGAEFLINGLLTYVSD
-502 NEDGYIENEDGDILM
+502 EDGYILRSH
-517 EQLINASGTETW
+517 QVINASGTETW

-570 SSNSNAKVTFNK
+570 SANSNAKVTFNK
-582 ENKTITVQIKNIEK
+582 ENQTITVQIKNIKANPEN
-596 PDPNNPNDL
+596 PDDL

-614 KVDEQGKG
+614 KVNEQGNG

-653 TPILGLNSEEEDH
+653 TPILGLNSEGEDH

-867 TGRDNGNSGSTGG
+867 TGRDNGNSGSAGG

-903 KWKTNSKASELETN
+903 KWKANSKASEFETN

-1011 AITSEWSEGL
+1011 AITNEWSEGL
-1021 ISQKI
+1021 ISKKI

-1052 MNDDEAW
+1052 MNDNEAW

-1119 VVEVTTTSNGN
+1119 VVEVTTTNTKNGN
-1130 SLTTPFNSKEKALY
+1130 SDKTVFNGKTYALDS
-1144 YIKDYMNDYTNAI
+1144 IKDYINDYTNAI
-1157 KENNGKIN
+1157 KDNNGKIN

-1228 IEVVDYYDD
+1228 TEVVDYYDD

-1246 NTNGKNISNDKSSAV
+1246 NTNGKNISKDKSSAV

-1355 LIDVN
+1355 LVDVN

-1391 IDDGDDPTPPDSD
+1391 ITDDGDDPTPPDN
-1404 TPPDSN
+1404 PNNP
-1410 TPIDSTNIISGCVWE
+1410 TPIDSTNTISGCVWE
-1425 DAKTGKA
+1425 DNNK
-1432 SLGNGIRDSGEKRI
+1432 NGIRDSGEEKI

-1451 ALCTREDKINDQLST
+1451 ALCKKYERDDGTQQVAGDEKLGWIKEYNDKLKLYNKEYIYKSVGEYTT
-1466 GEKQVDWIQRYNEK
+1466 GEDG
-1480 NYNKYTY
+1480 TY
-1487 KVVKEETTD
+1487 SFEVKE
-1496 QNGEYSFKD
+1496 S
-1505 VEKGDYY
+1505 GDYY

-1521 ATVLTNN
+1521 ATVLTND
-1528 KENETNKIL
+1528 EDNETYKVL
-1537 GKTGSNTKSYN
+1537 VERRGKNEKSYN

-1589 RVEEVNKYSKIQT
+1589 RVEEVNKYSKNQT

-1640 KIAKTQKIKIEGRR
+1640 KIAKTQKIKIEGRKN
-1654 GGEKIENVDLG
+1654 GEKIENVDLG

-1702 KGNEIKNVIWKS
+1702 TKGNEIKNVIWKS
-1714 NRSTTKGITGGFI
+1714 NRIATKGITGGFI

-1740 IQITYKMQINKLN
+1740 IQITYKMQINEKN
-1753 DYVEYEGLEY
+1753 DDYVEYEGLEY

-1771 ENKVESKA
+1771 GIKVESKA

-1832 ISSQSNTISKIEADN
+1832 ISSQSNTISKIEANN
-1847 INNKYS
+1847 IN
-1853 NKGYLDNEYLNNNM
+1853 NEYLNHNM

-1900 KTSIVGNF
+1900 ETSIVGNF

-1938 YILTIVIAGM
+1938 YVLTIVIAGM

>member
-54 LNWENETDF
+54 LNWGNETGF
-63 EVNRE
+63 EVDPDN
-68 EIQGGGFQVPKIEGR
+68 IQGNGFEVPKVEGR
-83 AIYCTER
+83 AIYCTQR

-105 NEYTYYWSTPKV
+105 SAYTYYWSTPKV
-117 ENIFNPANVDK
+117 EDIFNPAN
-128 EGRIWSKELSKN
+128 GNLWSRELTDT
-140 EIDAINS
+140 EISAINN
-147 TGDFVNSLDS
+147 VNNFGLP
-157 AIRTRGYYK
+157 ATIRTRGYYK
-166 CSNNHTTISADKAY
+166 CSNNHTTISAEEAY

-200 LQITGGINVDNAE
+200 LIDGGVNTENAE
-213 TIIAKLKLDG
+213 TIIARLDIDG
-223 SKAEFVRSDIEAIK
+223 GKAEFVRSDIEAIK
-237 QLYNE
+237 QLYYE
-242 AIKYGK
+242 AIAYGK

-277 YTSNSNK
+277 YTNDSNEK

-300 LNEEIIFGGIG
+300 KDEKIIFGGIG

-332 NKIITDDKIANTKNF
+332 NKIITDDEVNNTKNF
-347 RPCEESD
+347 KPCEESD

-360 VEHTTDFMR
+360 VEHTDKKMR

-401 GEECVKN
+401 GEKCVKN
-408 GISYQISEG
+408 GISYKISED
-417 SLEKKNRI
+417 SL
-425 TRLKP
+425 
-430 NKDKKIKFEATF
+430 KKINRKTKLNPDANKKIEFEATF

-451 ERELKEFTLDLG
+451 ERKLKEFTLDLG

-990 IQLVDGYKYNKYG
+990 IQLVDGYKYNQYG

-1119 VVEVTTTSNGN
+1119 VVEVTTTNTKNGN
-1130 SLTTPFNSKEKALY
+1130 SDKTVFNGKTYALDS
-1144 YIKDYMNDYTNAI
+1144 IKDYINDYTNAI
-1157 KENNGKIN
+1157 KDNNGKIN

-1228 IEVVDYYDD
+1228 TEVVDYYDD

-1246 NTNGKNISNDKSSAV
+1246 NTNGKNISKDKSSAV

-1266 GQVTEKSFPG
+1266 GQVTEKTFPG

-1355 LIDVN
+1355 LVDVN

-1391 IDDGDDPTPPDSD
+1391 ITDDGDDPTPPD
-1404 TPPDSN
+1404 PN
-1410 TPIDSTNIISGCVWE
+1410 TPIDSTNTISGCVWE
-1425 DAKTGKA
+1425 DNNK
-1432 SLGNGIRDSGEKRI
+1432 NGIRDSGEEKEKI

-1451 ALCTREDKINDQLST
+1451 ALCKKYERNDSTQQAAGDEKLGWIKEYNDKRYNKEYIYKSVADEYTT
-1466 GEKQVDWIQRYNEK
+1466 GEDG
-1480 NYNKYTY
+1480 KYSFE
-1487 KVVKEETTD
+1487 VKE
-1496 QNGEYSFKD
+1496 S
-1505 VEKGDYY
+1505 GDYY

-1521 ATVLTNN
+1521 ATVLTND
-1528 KENETNKIL
+1528 EDNETYKVLVERRGRNE
-1537 GKTGSNTKSYN
+1537 KSYN

-1740 IQITYKMQINKLN
+1740 IQITYKMQINEKN
-1753 DYVEYEGLEY
+1753 DDYVEYEGLEY

-1771 ENKVESKA
+1771 GIKVESKA

-1832 ISSQSNTISKIEADN
+1832 ISSQSNTISKIEANN
-1847 INNKYS
+1847 IN
-1853 NKGYLDNEYLNNNM
+1853 NEYLNHNM

-1900 KTSIVGNF
+1900 ETSIVGNF

-1938 YILTIVIAGM
+1938 YVLTIVIAGM

>member
-16 VILAGLILCINSI
+16 VILTGLILCINSI

-54 LNWENETDF
+54 LNWGNETGF
-63 EVNRE
+63 EVDPDN
-68 EIQGGGFQVPKIEGR
+68 IQSNGFEVPKVEGR
-83 AIYCTER
+83 AIYCTQR

-105 NEYTYYWSTPKV
+105 SAYTYYWSTPKV
-117 ENIFNPANVDK
+117 EDIFNPAN
-128 EGRIWSKELSKN
+128 GNLWSRKLTDT
-140 EIDAINS
+140 EIRAINN
-147 TGDFVNSLDS
+147 VNNFGLP
-157 AIRTRGYYK
+157 ATIRTRGYYK

-242 AIKYGK
+242 AKAYGR
-248 FKERVNNA
+248 FKNGVNKA
-256 LSNDGNYATNLTDVD
+256 LSNGGSYATNLTDVD

-277 YTSNSNK
+277 YTSNSNE

-300 LNEEIIFGGIG
+300 KDEKIIFGGIG

-332 NKIITDDKIANTKNF
+332 EKIITNDNERNTKNF
-347 RPCEESD
+347 KPCEESD

-380 PKTELEADAKL
+380 PKTELEDDAKL

-401 GEECVKN
+401 GEKCVKN
-408 GISYQISEG
+408 GISYQISED
-417 SLEKKNRI
+417 SLKKSNGK
-425 TRLKP
+425 TKLKLDA
-430 NKDKKIKFEATF
+430 NKKIEFEATF

-451 ERELKEFTLDLG
+451 ERKLKEFTLDLG

-474 YVSIRKIGEGGKGL
+474 SINMRKIDEKGDGL
-488 EGAEFLINGVSYGT
+488 EGAEFLINGLLTYVSDK
-502 NEDGYIENEDGDILM
+502 DGYILRSH
-517 EQLINASGTETW
+517 QVINASGTETW

-534 SAPEGYITQPLK
+534 STPEGYITQPLK

-570 SSNSNAKVTFNK
+570 SANSNAKVTFNK
-582 ENKTITVQIKNIEK
+582 ENQTITVQIKNIKANPEN
-596 PDPNNPNDL
+596 PDDL

-614 KVDEQGKG
+614 KVNEQGNG

-653 TPILGLNSEEEDH
+653 IPILGLNSEGEDH

-675 AGYKMING
+675 DGYKMING

-776 VSLYTEDMKLAELM
+776 VSLYTGDMKLAELM

-867 TGRDNGNSGSTGG
+867 TGRDNGNSGNTGG

-903 KWKTNSKASELETN
+903 KWKANSKASEYETN
-917 TGKNTIEGRQTF
+917 TGRITIEGRQTF

-1021 ISQKI
+1021 ISQKV

-1052 MNDDEAW
+1052 MNDNEAW

-1144 YIKDYMNDYTNAI
+1144 NIKDYMNDYTNAI
-1157 KENNGKIN
+1157 KDNNGKIN

-1228 IEVVDYYDD
+1228 TEVVDYYDD

-1306 ALQGFE
+1306 ALQGFG

-1355 LIDVN
+1355 LVDVN

-1391 IDDGDDPTPPDSD
+1391 ITDDPTPPDPD
-1404 TPPDSN
+1404 TPPDPN

-1451 ALCTREDKINDQLST
+1451 ALCTREDKINDQLSK

-1505 VEKGDYY
+1505 VKKGDYY

-1521 ATVLTNN
+1521 ATILTNN

-1559 GFENGYDI
+1559 NLENGEYDLEKI
-1567 ENVDYDKS
+1567 KEYDKN
-1575 LNEAHVSKAIDDWA
+1575 LNDKYVSDAIDDWE
-1589 RVEEVNKYSKIQT
+1589 RVKEVNEYSKIQT

-1640 KIAKTQKIKIEGRR
+1640 KIAKTPKIEVTEVK
-1654 GGEKIENVDLG
+1654 GGERIPNVDLG

-1702 KGNEIKNVIWKS
+1702 TKGNEIKNVIWKS
-1714 NRSTTKGITGGFI
+1714 NRIATKGITGGFI

-1740 IQITYKMQINKLN
+1740 IQIMYKMQINELKN
-1753 DYVEYEGLEY
+1753 YVEYEGLEY

-1771 ENKVESKA
+1771 GIKVESKA

-1792 NKTQSGDWNSITD
+1792 NKTQSGDWNAITD

-1811 AEEKDGENIN
+1811 AEEKDDENIN

-1832 ISSQSNTISKIEADN
+1832 ISSQSNTICKIERP
-1847 INNKYS
+1847 NNTEDKEA
-1853 NKGYLDNEYLNNNM
+1853 YLNNAYLNNNM

-1938 YILTIVIAGM
+1938 YVLTVVIAGM

>member
-54 LNWENETDF
+54 LNWENETGF
-63 EVNRE
+63 EVDPDN
-68 EIQGGGFQVPKIEGR
+68 IQGNGFEVPKVEGR
-83 AIYCTER
+83 AIYCTQR
-90 DVTLAMT
+90 RVTLAMT

-105 NEYTYYWSTPKV
+105 NAYTYYWSTPKV
-117 ENIFNPANVDK
+117 ENIFKPANENLWSKKLDDK
-128 EGRIWSKELSKN
+128 EIE
-140 EIDAINS
+140 AINNVENFGASIKS
-147 TGDFVNSLDS
+147 T
-157 AIRTRGYYK
+157 IRTRGYYE
-166 CSNNHTTISADKAY
+166 CGNNHTTISADKAY
-180 VITADPCNQWTP
+180 VITAEPCNQWTP

-200 LQITGGINVDNAE
+200 LIDGGVNTENAE
-213 TIIAKLKLDG
+213 TIIARLDIDG
-223 SKAEFVRSDIEAIK
+223 GKAQFVRDNVDAIK

-332 NKIITDDKIANTKNF
+332 EKIITNDNERNTKNF

-417 SLEKKNRI
+417 SLEKENGI

-430 NKDKKIKFEATF
+430 NKDKKIKFEAAF

-474 YVSIRKIGEGGKGL
+474 SINMRKIYEDENGVEHGL
-488 EGAEFLINGVSYGT
+488 EGAEFLINGLLTYVSDK
-502 NEDGYIENEDGDILM
+502 DGFILRSH
-517 EQLINASGTETW
+517 QVINASGTETW

-570 SSNSNAKVTFNK
+570 SANSNAKVTFNK
-582 ENKTITVQIKNIEK
+582 EDQTITVQIKNIKANPEN
-596 PDPNNPNDL
+596 PDDL

-614 KVDEQGKG
+614 KVNEQGNG

-653 TPILGLNSEEEDH
+653 TPILGLNSEGEDH

-903 KWKTNSKASELETN
+903 KWKANSKASEFETN

-1011 AITSEWSEGL
+1011 AITNEWSEGL
-1021 ISQKI
+1021 ISKKI

-1086 TNKNATFGTDLLTNY
+1086 TDKNATFGTDLLTNY

-1119 VVEVTTTSNGN
+1119 VVEVTTTNTKNGN
-1130 SLTTPFNSKEKALY
+1130 SDKTVFNGKTYALDS
-1144 YIKDYMNDYTNAI
+1144 IKVYMNDYTNAI
-1157 KENNGKIN
+1157 NNSGKIN

-1190 YYDRPIKQSE
+1190 YYDRPIMSQTDL
-1200 YMGQRNLEVEIKY
+1200 NVEIKY
-1213 RITVYNLSQSLETQI
+1213 RITIYNLSQSLETQI

-1237 SLQLTSAVV
+1237 SLFLKSAVV
-1246 NTNGKNISNDKSSAV
+1246 NTDGKNISNDKSSAKP
-1261 SESIY
+1261 ESKY
-1266 GQVTEKSFPG
+1266 GPVTEKSFAG
-1276 FNKVYIRLQNKQL
+1276 FNKAYIRLQNKQL
-1289 ATGEGITIDLT
+1289 ATGEAITIDLT
-1300 YKVKRM
+1300 YEVKRM
-1306 ALQGFE
+1306 ALQGFQ
-1312 GYINIGEKTNIAEI
+1312 GYVNIGEKTNIAEI
-1326 NGYKTYYSAN
+1326 NGYKTYYSEN

-1355 LIDVN
+1355 LVDVN

-1391 IDDGDDPTPPDSD
+1391 IDDGDDPTPPDS
-1404 TPPDSN
+1404 TN
-1410 TPIDSTNIISGCVWE
+1410 TISGCVWE
-1425 DAKTGKA
+1425 DNNK
-1432 SLGNGIRDSGEKRI
+1432 NGIRDSGEEKEKI

-1451 ALCTREDKINDQLST
+1451 ALCKKYERNDSTQQAAGDEKLGWIKEYNDKRYNKEYIYKSVADEYTT
-1466 GEKQVDWIQRYNEK
+1466 GEDG
-1480 NYNKYTY
+1480 TY
-1487 KVVKEETTD
+1487 SFEVKE
-1496 QNGEYSFKD
+1496 S
-1505 VEKGDYY
+1505 GDYY

-1521 ATVLTNN
+1521 ATVLTND
-1528 KENETNKIL
+1528 EDNETYKVL
-1537 GKTGSNTKSYN
+1537 VERRGKNEKSYN

-1640 KIAKTQKIKIEGRR
+1640 KIAKTQKIKIEGRKN
-1654 GGEKIENVDLG
+1654 GEKIENVDLG

-1714 NRSTTKGITGGFI
+1714 NRIATKGITGGFI

-1740 IQITYKMQINKLN
+1740 IQITYKMQINEKN
-1753 DYVEYEGLEY
+1753 DDYVEYEGLEY

-1771 ENKVESKA
+1771 GIKVESKA

-1792 NKTQSGDWNSITD
+1792 NKTQSGDWNAITD

-1847 INNKYS
+1847 INNA
-1853 NKGYLDNEYLNNNM
+1853 YLNNNM
-1867 LTISQLITKEGAQGG
+1867 LTISQLITKESAQGG

-1900 KTSIVGNF
+1900 ETSIVGNF

-1923 NVAVMPPFGIGQVFY
+1923 DVAVMPPFGIGQVFY

>member
-35 ETNYKEIY
+35 ETNYKEVY

-54 LNWENETDF
+54 LNWGNETGF
-63 EVNRE
+63 EVDPDN
-68 EIQGGGFQVPKIEGR
+68 IQSNGFEVPKVEGR

-90 DVTLAMT
+90 GVTLAMN
-97 SAMWRGES
+97 SNMYRGTNKAYS
-105 NEYTYYWSTPKV
+105 YYNWGPKIV
-117 ENIFNPANVDK
+117 SNIFDPAN
-128 EGRIWSKELSKN
+128 GMWSKTLTDD
-140 EIDAINS
+140 EIEAINNVK
-147 TGDFVNSLDS
+147 DFGLL
-157 AIRTRGYYK
+157 ATIRTRGYYK

-200 LQITGGINVDNAE
+200 LIDGGVNTENAE
-213 TIIAKLKLDG
+213 TIIERLDIDG
-223 SKAEFVRSDIEAIK
+223 GKAQFVRDNVDAIK
-237 QLYNE
+237 QLYYE
-242 AIKYGK
+242 AIAYGK

-277 YTSNSNK
+277 YPSNSK
-284 YIKVGP
+284 EYIKVGP

-300 LNEEIIFGGIG
+300 KDEKIIFGGIG

-332 NKIITDDKIANTKNF
+332 NKIITDDEVNNTKNF
-347 RPCEESD
+347 KPCEESD

-360 VEHTTDFMR
+360 VEHTKTAMK

-401 GEECVKN
+401 GEKCVKN
-408 GISYQISEG
+408 GISYQISED
-417 SLEKKNRI
+417 SLKKSNGK
-425 TRLKP
+425 TKLKP
-430 NKDKKIKFEATF
+430 DANKKIEFEATF

-451 ERELKEFTLDLG
+451 ERKLKEFTLDLG

-474 YVSIRKIGEGGKGL
+474 SINMRKIYEDENGVEHGL
-488 EGAEFLINGVSYGT
+488 EGAEFLINGLLTYVSD
-502 NEDGYIENEDGDILM
+502 EDGYILRGQQI
-517 EQLINASGTETW
+517 INASGTETW

-534 SAPEGYITQPLK
+534 IAPAGYIVQPLK

-570 SSNSNAKVTFNK
+570 SSNSNAEVTFNK
-582 ENKTITVQIKNIEK
+582 EDQTITVKIKNIK
-596 PDPNNPNDL
+596 NPNPDNPDDL
-605 LDTYEIKAK
+605 LNTYKIKAK
-614 KVDEQGKG
+614 KVDEQGNG
-622 LAGAKFNITWPTGK
+622 LAGAKFKITWPTGK

-653 TPILGLNSEEEDH
+653 TPTLLLNSEGEDH

-705 TGIINVN
+705 TIVNVN
-712 APEGVTIELNGR
+712 TPEGVIIGLSGS

-731 PNQKDIKLISI
+731 SNQKDIPLISI

-790 PADSVTNIYNRINPT
+790 PDDSVTNIYNRINPT

-903 KWKTNSKASELETN
+903 KWKANSKASELETN

-990 IQLVDGYKYNKYG
+990 IQLVDGYKYNQYG

-1144 YIKDYMNDYTNAI
+1144 YIKGYMNDYTNAI

-1228 IEVVDYYDD
+1228 TEVVDYYDD

-1306 ALQGFE
+1306 ALQGFG
-1312 GYINIGEKTNIAEI
+1312 GYINIGEKNNIAEI

-1355 LIDVN
+1355 LVDVN

-1391 IDDGDDPTPPDSD
+1391 IDDGDDPTPPDS
-1404 TPPDSN
+1404 N
-1410 TPIDSTNIISGCVWE
+1410 TPIDSTNIIDGCVWE
-1425 DAKTGKA
+1425 DNNK
-1432 SLGNGIRDSGEKRI
+1432 NGIRDLGEEKI

-1521 ATVLTNN
+1521 ATILTNN

-1559 GFENGYDI
+1559 NLENGEYDLEKI
-1567 ENVDYDKS
+1567 KEYDKN
-1575 LNEAHVSKAIDDWA
+1575 LNDKYVSDAIDDWG
-1589 RVEEVNKYSKIQT
+1589 RVKEVNEYSKIQT

-1640 KIAKTQKIKIEGRR
+1640 KIAKTPKIEVTEVK
-1654 GGEKIENVDLG
+1654 GGERIPNVDLG

-1702 KGNEIKNVIWKS
+1702 TKNVIWKS
-1714 NRSTTKGITGGFI
+1714 NRIATKGITGGFI

-1740 IQITYKMQINKLN
+1740 IQITYKMQINEKN
-1753 DYVEYEGLEY
+1753 DDYVEYEGLEY

-1771 ENKVESKA
+1771 GIKVESKA

-1832 ISSQSNTISKIEADN
+1832 ISSQSNTISKIEANN
-1847 INNKYS
+1847 IN
-1853 NKGYLDNEYLNNNM
+1853 NEYLNHNM

-1900 KTSIVGNF
+1900 ETSIVGNF
-1908 NPANDPVENDEAKAE
+1908 NPANNPVENDEAKAE
-1923 NVAVMPPFGIGQVFY
+1923 DVAVMPPFGIGQVFY

>member
-54 LNWENETDF
+54 LNWGNETGF
-63 EVNRE
+63 EVDPDNL
-68 EIQGGGFQVPKIEGR
+68 QSNGFEVPKVEGR

-90 DVTLAMT
+90 GVTLAMN
-97 SAMWRGES
+97 SNMYRGTNTAYS
-105 NEYTYYWSTPKV
+105 YYNWGPKIV
-117 ENIFNPANVDK
+117 SNIFDPAN
-128 EGRIWSKELSKN
+128 GMWSKTLTDD
-140 EIDAINS
+140 EIKAINNVK
-147 TGDFVNSLDS
+147 DFGLL
-157 AIRTRGYYK
+157 ATIRTRGYYK

-242 AIKYGK
+242 AKAYRR
-248 FKERVNNA
+248 FKNGVNKA
-256 LSNDGNYATNLTDVD
+256 LSNGGSYATNLTDVD

-277 YTSNSNK
+277 YTSNSNE

-300 LNEEIIFGGIG
+300 KDEKIIFGGIG

-332 NKIITDDKIANTKNF
+332 EKIITNDNERNTKNF
-347 RPCEESD
+347 KPCEESD

-401 GEECVKN
+401 GEKCVKN
-408 GISYQISEG
+408 GISYQISED
-417 SLEKKNRI
+417 SLKKINGK
-425 TRLKP
+425 TKLKP
-430 NKDKKIKFEATF
+430 DANNKIEFEATF

-451 ERELKEFTLDLG
+451 ERKLKEFTLDLG

-474 YVSIRKIGEGGKGL
+474 SINMRKIDENGKGL
-488 EGAEFLINGVSYGT
+488 EGAEFLINGLLTYVSDK
-502 NEDGYIENEDGDILM
+502 DGYILRGH
-517 EQLINASGTETW
+517 QVINASGTETW

-534 SAPEGYITQPLK
+534 SAPVGYIVQPLK

-570 SSNSNAKVTFNK
+570 SSNSNAEVTFNK
-582 ENKTITVQIKNIEK
+582 EDQTITVQIKNIKANPEN
-596 PDPNNPNDL
+596 PDDL

-614 KVDEQGKG
+614 KVNEQGNG

-653 TPILGLNSEEEDH
+653 TPILGLNSEGEDH

-790 PADSVTNIYNRINPT
+790 PDDSVTNIYNRINPT

-903 KWKTNSKASELETN
+903 KWKANSKASEYETN
-917 TGKNTIEGRQTF
+917 TGRITIEGRQTF

-1052 MNDDEAW
+1052 MNDNEAW

-1144 YIKDYMNDYTNAI
+1144 NIKDYMNDYTNAI
-1157 KENNGKIN
+1157 KDNNGKIN

-1228 IEVVDYYDD
+1228 TEVVDYYDD

-1246 NTNGKNISNDKSSAV
+1246 NTNGKNISKDKSSAV

-1355 LIDVN
+1355 LVDVN

-1391 IDDGDDPTPPDSD
+1391 ITDDPTPPD
-1404 TPPDSN
+1404 PN

-1432 SLGNGIRDSGEKRI
+1432 SLGNGIRDSGEKGI

-1451 ALCTREDKINDQLST
+1451 ALCKKYERNDSTQQAAGDEKLGWIKEYNDK
-1466 GEKQVDWIQRYNEK
+1466 RYNKEYIYK
-1480 NYNKYTY
+1480 SVADEYTTGKDGKYSFE
-1487 KVVKEETTD
+1487 VKE
-1496 QNGEYSFKD
+1496 S
-1505 VEKGDYY
+1505 GDYY

-1521 ATVLTNN
+1521 ATVLTND
-1528 KENETNKIL
+1528 EDNETNKIL

-1640 KIAKTQKIKIEGRR
+1640 KIAKTQKIKIEGRKN
-1654 GGEKIENVDLG
+1654 GEKIENVDLG

-1702 KGNEIKNVIWKS
+1702 TKGNETKNVIWKS

-1740 IQITYKMQINKLN
+1740 IQITYKMQINELN

-1771 ENKVESKA
+1771 GIKVESKA

-1792 NKTQSGDWNSITD
+1792 NKTQSGDWNAITD

-1847 INNKYS
+1847 INNA
-1853 NKGYLDNEYLNNNM
+1853 YLNNNM
-1867 LTISQLITKEGAQGG
+1867 LTISQLITKESAQGG

-1900 KTSIVGNF
+1900 ETSIVGNF

-1923 NVAVMPPFGIGQVFY
+1923 DVTVMPPFGIGQVFY

>member
-54 LNWENETDF
+54 LNWGNETGF
-63 EVNRE
+63 EVDPDNL
-68 EIQGGGFQVPKIEGR
+68 QSNGFEVPKVEGR
-83 AIYCTER
+83 AIYCTQR
-90 DVTLAMT
+90 SVTLAMN
-97 SAMWRGES
+97 SNMYRGTNTAYS
-105 NEYTYYWSTPKV
+105 YYNWGPKIV
-117 ENIFNPANVDK
+117 SNIFDPAN
-128 EGRIWSKELSKN
+128 GNLWSRKLTDT
-140 EIDAINS
+140 EIRAINNVK
-147 TGDFVNSLDS
+147 DFGLL
-157 AIRTRGYYK
+157 ATKRTRGYYK

-242 AIKYGK
+242 AKAYEG
-248 FKERVNNA
+248 FKNRVNEA
-256 LSNDGNYATNLTDVD
+256 LSNGGSYATNLTDVD

-277 YTSNSNK
+277 YTSNSNE

-300 LNEEIIFGGIG
+300 KDEKIIFGGIG

-332 NKIITDDKIANTKNF
+332 EKIITDDNEGNTKNF
-347 RPCEESD
+347 KPCEESD

-401 GEECVKN
+401 GEKCVKN
-408 GISYQISEG
+408 GISYQISKD
-417 SLEKKNRI
+417 SLKESNGKTK
-425 TRLKP
+425 LKP
-430 NKDKKIKFEATF
+430 DANNKIEFEAMF

-451 ERELKEFTLDLG
+451 ERKLKEFTLDLG

-474 YVSIRKIGEGGKGL
+474 SINMRKIDEKGDGL
-488 EGAEFLINGVSYGT
+488 E
-502 NEDGYIENEDGDILM
+502 
-517 EQLINASGTETW
+517 
-529 TVEEK
+529 
-534 SAPEGYITQPLK
+534 
-546 IVFNVYKVYNSTT
+546 
-559 NTYEVDRIEIV
+559 
-570 SSNSNAKVTFNK
+570 
-582 ENKTITVQIKNIEK
+582 
-596 PDPNNPNDL
+596 
-605 LDTYEIKAK
+605 
-614 KVDEQGKG
+614 
-622 LAGAKFNITWPTGK
+622 GAKFNITWPTGK

-653 TPILGLNSEEEDH
+653 TPKLGLNSEGEDH

-712 APEGVTIELNGR
+712 APEGVTIEINGR

-731 PNQKDIKLISI
+731 PNQKNIKLISI

-790 PADSVTNIYNRINPT
+790 PDDSVTNIYNRINPT

-889 GSGKNTQTNTEWFE
+889 GSGKDTQTNTEWFE
-903 KWKTNSKASELETN
+903 KWKANSKASEFETN

-1026 KEFIVANGHYP
+1026 KEFIVANRHYP

-1052 MNDDEAW
+1052 MNDNEAW

-1144 YIKDYMNDYTNAI
+1144 NIKDYINDYTNAI
-1157 KENNGKIN
+1157 KDNNGKIN

-1228 IEVVDYYDD
+1228 TEVVDYYDD

-1355 LIDVN
+1355 LVDVN

-1391 IDDGDDPTPPDSD
+1391 ITDDPTPPD
-1404 TPPDSN
+1404 PN

-1505 VEKGDYY
+1505 VKKGDYY

-1521 ATVLTNN
+1521 ATILTNN

-1559 GFENGYDI
+1559 NLENGEYDLEKI
-1567 ENVDYDKS
+1567 KEYDKN
-1575 LNEAHVSKAIDDWA
+1575 LNDKYVSDAIDDWE
-1589 RVEEVNKYSKIQT
+1589 RVKEVNEYSKIQT

-1640 KIAKTQKIKIEGRR
+1640 KIAKTPKIEVKEVKD
-1654 GGEKIENVDLG
+1654 GERIPNVDLG

-1702 KGNEIKNVIWKS
+1702 TKGNETKNVIWKS
-1714 NRSTTKGITGGFI
+1714 NRSATKGITGGFI

-1740 IQITYKMQINKLN
+1740 IQIMYKMQINELKN
-1753 DYVEYEGLEY
+1753 YVEYEGLEY
-1763 YAKGRTNS
+1763 YAKGSTNS
-1771 ENKVESKA
+1771 GIKVESKA

-1786 PNKMQF
+1786 PNKMQL
-1792 NKTQSGDWNSITD
+1792 
-1805 INEIIP
+1805 NEAGNWKNTNIDTIIS
-1811 AEEKDGENIN
+1811 
-1821 NNLVNYRLKDT
+1821 NNLVNDKLKDT

-1847 INNKYS
+1847 INNA
-1853 NKGYLDNEYLNNNM
+1853 YLNNNM
-1867 LTISQLITKEGAQGG
+1867 LTISQLITKESAQGG

-1900 KTSIVGNF
+1900 ETSIVGNF

-1923 NVAVMPPFGIGQVFY
+1923 DVAVMPPFGIGQVFY
-1938 YILTIVIAGM
+1938 YVLTIVIAGM

>member
-54 LNWENETDF
+54 LNWGNETGF
-63 EVNRE
+63 EVDPDNM
-68 EIQGGGFQVPKIEGR
+68 QSNGFEVPKVEGR

-90 DVTLAMT
+90 GVTLAMN
-97 SAMWRGES
+97 SNMYRGTNTAYS
-105 NEYTYYWSTPKV
+105 YYNWGPKIV
-117 ENIFNPANVDK
+117 SNIFDPAN
-128 EGRIWSKELSKN
+128 GNLWSRELTDT
-140 EIDAINS
+140 EISAINNVK
-147 TGDFVNSLDS
+147 DFGLL
-157 AIRTRGYYK
+157 ATIRTRGYYK

-223 SKAEFVRSDIEAIK
+223 SKAKFVRSDIEAIK

-242 AIKYGK
+242 AKAYRR
-248 FKERVNNA
+248 FKNGVNKA
-256 LSNDGNYATNLTDVD
+256 LSNGGSYATNLTDVD
-271 NITSEY
+271 NMTSEY
-277 YTSNSNK
+277 YTSNSNE

-300 LNEEIIFGGIG
+300 KDEKIIFGGIG

-332 NKIITDDKIANTKNF
+332 EKIITNDNERNTKNF

-380 PKTELEADAKL
+380 PKTELEDDAKL

-401 GEECVKN
+401 GEKCVKN
-408 GISYQISEG
+408 GISYQISED
-417 SLEKKNRI
+417 SLKKSNGK
-425 TRLKP
+425 TKLKP
-430 NKDKKIKFEATF
+430 DANNKIEFEATF

-451 ERELKEFTLDLG
+451 ERKLKEFTLDLG

-474 YVSIRKIGEGGKGL
+474 SINMRKIDEKRDGL
-488 EGAEFLINGVSYGT
+488 EGAEFLINGLLTYVSDK
-502 NEDGYIENEDGDILM
+502 DGYILRSH
-517 EQLINASGTETW
+517 QVINASGTETW

-570 SSNSNAKVTFNK
+570 SANSNAKVTFNK
-582 ENKTITVQIKNIEK
+582 ENQTITVQIKNIK
-596 PDPNNPNDL
+596 ANPDDL
-605 LDTYEIKAK
+605 LDTYEIKAR
-614 KVDEQGKG
+614 KVNEQGNG

-653 TPILGLNSEEEDH
+653 TPMLGLNSEGEDH

-776 VSLYTEDMKLAELM
+776 VSLYTEDMKPAELM

-903 KWKTNSKASELETN
+903 KWKANSKASEYETN
-917 TGKNTIEGRQTF
+917 TGRITIEGRQTF

-1052 MNDDEAW
+1052 MNDNEAW

-1144 YIKDYMNDYTNAI
+1144 NIKDYMNDYTNAI
-1157 KENNGKIN
+1157 KDNNGKIN

-1200 YMGQRNLEVEIKY
+1200 YIGQRNLEVEIKY

-1228 IEVVDYYDD
+1228 TEVVDYYDD

-1246 NTNGKNISNDKSSAV
+1246 NTNGKNISKDKSSAV

-1312 GYINIGEKTNIAEI
+1312 GYVNIGEKTNIAEI

-1355 LIDVN
+1355 LVDVN

-1391 IDDGDDPTPPDSD
+1391 ITDDPTPPDPD
-1404 TPPDSN
+1404 TPPDPN

-1425 DAKTGKA
+1425 DNNK
-1432 SLGNGIRDSGEKRI
+1432 NGIRDSGEEKI

-1451 ALCTREDKINDQLST
+1451 ALCTRINDHLGT

-1496 QNGEYSFKD
+1496 QNGEYRFKD
-1505 VEKGDYY
+1505 VEKGYYY

-1559 GFENGYDI
+1559 NLENGEYDLEKI
-1567 ENVDYDKS
+1567 KEYDKN
-1575 LNEAHVSKAIDDWA
+1575 LNDKYVSDAIDDWK
-1589 RVEEVNKYSKIQT
+1589 RVKEVNEYSKIQT

-1640 KIAKTQKIKIEGRR
+1640 KIAKTPKIEVTEVK
-1654 GGEKIENVDLG
+1654 GGERIPNVDLG
-1665 LVERPITQ
+1665 LVERPKTQ

-1702 KGNEIKNVIWKS
+1702 TKGNETKNVIWKS
-1714 NRSTTKGITGGFI
+1714 NRSATKGITGGLI
-1727 QLYLDEELMYGAT
+1727 HLYLDKELMYGAT
-1740 IQITYKMQINKLN
+1740 IQITYKMQINNLN

-1847 INNKYS
+1847 INNA
-1853 NKGYLDNEYLNNNM
+1853 YLNNNM
-1867 LTISQLITKEGAQGG
+1867 LTISQLITKESAQGG

-1900 KTSIVGNF
+1900 ETSIVGNF

-1923 NVAVMPPFGIGQVFY
+1923 DVAVMPPFGIGQVFY
-1938 YILTIVIAGM
+1938 YVLTIVIAGM

>member
-35 ETNYKEIY
+35 ETNYKEVY

-54 LNWENETDF
+54 LNWGNETGF
-63 EVNRE
+63 EVDPDN
-68 EIQGGGFQVPKIEGR
+68 IQSNGFEVPKVEGR

-90 DVTLAMT
+90 GVTLAMN
-97 SAMWRGES
+97 SNMYRGTNKAYS
-105 NEYTYYWSTPKV
+105 YYNWGPKIV
-117 ENIFNPANVDK
+117 SNIFDPAN
-128 EGRIWSKELSKN
+128 GMWSKTLTDD
-140 EIDAINS
+140 EIEAINNVK
-147 TGDFVNSLDS
+147 DFGLL
-157 AIRTRGYYK
+157 ATIRTRGYYK
-166 CSNNHTTISADKAY
+166 CSNNHTTISAEEAY

-200 LQITGGINVDNAE
+200 LIDGGVNTENAE
-213 TIIAKLKLDG
+213 TIIARLDIDG
-223 SKAEFVRSDIEAIK
+223 GKAEFVRSDIEAIK
-237 QLYNE
+237 QLYYE
-242 AIKYGK
+242 AIAYGK

-277 YTSNSNK
+277 YTNDSNEK

-300 LNEEIIFGGIG
+300 KDEKIIFGGIG

-332 NKIITDDKIANTKNF
+332 NKIITDDEVNNTKNF
-347 RPCEESD
+347 KPCEESD

-360 VEHTTDFMR
+360 VEHTKTAMK

-401 GEECVKN
+401 GEKCVKN
-408 GISYQISEG
+408 GISYKISED
-417 SLEKKNRI
+417 SLKKINGK
-425 TRLKP
+425 TKLKP
-430 NKDKKIKFEATF
+430 DANKKIEFEATF

-451 ERELKEFTLDLG
+451 ERKLKEFTLDLG

-653 TPILGLNSEEEDH
+653 TTILGLNSEGEDH

-1144 YIKDYMNDYTNAI
+1144 YIKDYINDYTNAI
-1157 KENNGKIN
+1157 KDNNGKIN

-1228 IEVVDYYDD
+1228 TEVVDYYDD

-1355 LIDVN
+1355 LVDVN

-1391 IDDGDDPTPPDSD
+1391 ITDDPTPPDPD
-1404 TPPDSN
+1404 TPPDPN

-1505 VEKGDYY
+1505 VKKGDYY

-1521 ATVLTNN
+1521 ATILTNN

-1559 GFENGYDI
+1559 NLENGEYDLEKI
-1567 ENVDYDKS
+1567 KEYDKN
-1575 LNEAHVSKAIDDWA
+1575 LNDKYVSDAIDDWE
-1589 RVEEVNKYSKIQT
+1589 RVKEVNEYSKIQT

-1640 KIAKTQKIKIEGRR
+1640 KIAKTPKIEVTEVK
-1654 GGEKIENVDLG
+1654 GGERIPNVDLG

-1702 KGNEIKNVIWKS
+1702 TKGNEIKNVIWKS
-1714 NRSTTKGITGGFI
+1714 NRIATKGITGGFI

-1740 IQITYKMQINKLN
+1740 IQIMYKMQINELKN
-1753 DYVEYEGLEY
+1753 YVEYEGLEY

-1771 ENKVESKA
+1771 GIKVESKA

-1792 NKTQSGDWNSITD
+1792 NKTQSGDWNAITD

-1811 AEEKDGENIN
+1811 AEEKDDENIN

-1847 INNKYS
+1847 INNKYL
-1853 NKGYLDNEYLNNNM
+1853 NNEYLNNNM

-1900 KTSIVGNF
+1900 ETSIVGNF

-1938 YILTIVIAGM
+1938 YVLTIVIAGM